1 MNEITIRQW
10 YDTFKSGEELVEVR
24 IVDNA
29 YKRTYS
35 GYFTDVNTLLNEIRK
50 YDNCNIYFTLNAINP
65 ACYDREQHDRIVTK
79 PKSTTSDN
87 DIVGRDWILIDIDT
101 KKPSDT
107 NSTDEEKEMA
117 KEVVNNVFKFLRD
130 EGFEKPVVCDSGN
143 GFHLLY
149 KIAMKNSNENT
160 TICKE
165 FLQVLDMLFSNPN
178 VEIDCT
184 THNASRVC
192 KLYGTFSRKGSNT
205 KKRPQ
210 RESKILR
217 IPDEIKITPNEYFAK
232 VAAMLPKPEQPS
244 KSNYYSNE
252 KFDLE
257 AFLNKHH
264 IAVRNIVRTSSFTK
278 YILDECPFN
287 SSHRAPDSAIFE
299 MSNGG
304 LGFKCLHS
312 SCSQYT
318 WKDFRLKFEPDAYD
332 HKEYQ
337 RHEHKMQYY
346 SSQKKEPFVPKKED
360 SAKGKKWLAMTDV
373 QYVDMSKL
381 VAIPTGYKELD
392 KKIIGLLMGD
402 VTVLSGLSGC
412 VDCDTEYFNG
422 TEWKKISDYSY
433 GDKVL
438 QYNKDGSAELV
449 YPTDYIKKQCDY
461 LSLIKSKYGVNQC
474 VSDEHRIV
482 YQTSK
487 KNLAIKTF
495 AELKEQHAGSKHGFI
510 GKFYTTFNYSG
521 KGIPLSEFEIRL
533 MCAIICDGHFCNL
546 YKDKSTCRINLKKE
560 RKKQRL
566 EWILGK
572 LNMPIDKHQWNPK
585 DLGYNSY
592 LVKAPRIEKEFSNFW
607 YDCNKEQMAIIC
619 DEILNWDGYITPK
632 RKNFSSISKKTIDF
646 IQFCFA
652 CCGYRSTI
660 SIDDRLGQKHYKN
673 ICYSLTIT
681 KRNMVS
687 IFASNNPKKEFPIY
701 KTKDGYKYCFSVP
714 SGMLVLRREGRI
726 NITGNSGKSSWIDC
740 VVLNAVQRGYKVGIW
755 SGELQDFRF
764 QSWIDQIAAGKNY
777 VCKKEGY
784 ENYYYA
790 PKNISNQINKWL
802 EGKLF
807 LYNNNYGSKWQQL
820 FADIKTLVENEG
832 TQLVVLDN
840 LMALQIDSYDGDKYT
855 QQTRFINDLKE
866 YAKAKNIHVILVC
879 HPRKEGGFL
888 RKESISGTA
897 DLTNL
902 ADSVIIIHRIGK
914 DFEQRAGEFFG
925 KDKVLPYLKYNSA
938 IEVCK
943 NRSMG
948 VIDLLVG
955 MYYEVESRRLKNEI
969 SENIVYGWQEQPA
982 QLTFE
987 PTPESDVSDL
997 QDIYD
1002 NMSNQLPFGSELQE
1016 LPF

>member
-65 ACYDREQHDRIVTK
+65 ACYDREQHDRIVTN

-346 SSQKKEPFVPKKED
+346 SQQKKEPFVPKKED
-360 SAKGKKWLAMTDV
+360 FAKGKKWLAMTDV
-373 QYVDMSKL
+373 QYVDMSKM
-381 VAIPTGYKELD
+381 ASIPTGYKELD
-392 KKIIGLLMGD
+392 KKIIGLLLGD
-402 VTVLSGLSGC
+402 VTVLSGGSG
-412 VDCDTEYFNG
+412 
-422 TEWKKISDYSY
+422 
-433 GDKVL
+433 
-438 QYNKDGSAELV
+438 A
-449 YPTDYIKKQCDY
+449 
-461 LSLIKSKYGVNQC
+461 
-474 VSDEHRIV
+474 
-482 YQTSK
+482 
-487 KNLAIKTF
+487 
-495 AELKEQHAGSKHGFI
+495 
-510 GKFYTTFNYSG
+510 
-521 KGIPLSEFEIRL
+521 
-533 MCAIICDGHFCNL
+533 
-546 YKDKSTCRINLKKE
+546 
-560 RKKQRL
+560 
-566 EWILGK
+566 
-572 LNMPIDKHQWNPK
+572 
-585 DLGYNSY
+585 
-592 LVKAPRIEKEFSNFW
+592 
-607 YDCNKEQMAIIC
+607 
-619 DEILNWDGYITPK
+619 
-632 RKNFSSISKKTIDF
+632 
-646 IQFCFA
+646 
-652 CCGYRSTI
+652 
-660 SIDDRLGQKHYKN
+660 
-673 ICYSLTIT
+673 
-681 KRNMVS
+681 
-687 IFASNNPKKEFPIY
+687 
-701 KTKDGYKYCFSVP
+701 
-714 SGMLVLRREGRI
+714 
-726 NITGNSGKSSWIDC
+726 GKSSWIDC
-740 VVLNAVQRGYKVGIW
+740 VALNAIQRGYKVGIW

-764 QSWIDQIAAGKNY
+764 QSWINQIAAGKNY
-777 VCKKEGY
+777 VCKREGF

-790 PKNISNQINKWL
+790 PKNISNQISNWL

-820 FADIKTLVENEG
+820 FADVKELVDKEG
-832 TQLVVLDN
+832 VQLIVLDN
-840 LMALQIDSYDGDKYT
+840 LMALQIDNYEGDKYT
-855 QQTRFINDLKE
+855 QQTKFINDLKE
-866 YAKAKNIHVILVC
+866 YAKAKNVHVLLVC
-879 HPRKEGGFL
+879 HPRKEGIFL

-902 ADSVIIIHRIGK
+902 ADSVFIIHRIGK

-925 KDKVLPYLKYNSA
+925 KDKVLPYLKYNSV

>member
-1 MNEITIRQW
+1 MTMNEITIRQW

-165 FLQVLDMLFSNPN
+165 FLQVLDMLFSNSN

-346 SSQKKEPFVPKKED
+346 SQQKKEPFVPKKED
-360 SAKGKKWLAMTDV
+360 STKGKKWLAMTDV

-402 VTVLSGLSGC
+402 VTVLSGLSG
-412 VDCDTEYFNG
+412 
-422 TEWKKISDYSY
+422 
-433 GDKVL
+433 
-438 QYNKDGSAELV
+438 
-449 YPTDYIKKQCDY
+449 
-461 LSLIKSKYGVNQC
+461 
-474 VSDEHRIV
+474 
-482 YQTSK
+482 
-487 KNLAIKTF
+487 
-495 AELKEQHAGSKHGFI
+495 
-510 GKFYTTFNYSG
+510 SG
-521 KGIPLSEFEIRL
+521 K
-533 MCAIICDGHFCNL
+533 
-546 YKDKSTCRINLKKE
+546 T
-560 RKKQRL
+560 
-566 EWILGK
+566 
-572 LNMPIDKHQWNPK
+572 
-585 DLGYNSY
+585 
-592 LVKAPRIEKEFSNFW
+592 
-607 YDCNKEQMAIIC
+607 
-619 DEILNWDGYITPK
+619 
-632 RKNFSSISKKTIDF
+632 
-646 IQFCFA
+646 
-652 CCGYRSTI
+652 
-660 SIDDRLGQKHYKN
+660 
-673 ICYSLTIT
+673 
-681 KRNMVS
+681 
-687 IFASNNPKKEFPIY
+687 
-701 KTKDGYKYCFSVP
+701 
-714 SGMLVLRREGRI
+714 
-726 NITGNSGKSSWIDC
+726 SWIDC

-764 QSWIDQIAAGKNY
+764 QSWIDQISAGKNY

-790 PKNISNQINKWL
+790 PKNIANQINKWL

-832 TQLVVLDN
+832 TQLIVLDN

-925 KDKVLPYLKYNSA
+925 KDKVLPYLKYNSV

-969 SENIVYGWQEQPA
+969 SENIVYGWQEQPS

-1002 NMSNQLPFGSELQE
+1002 NMSNQLPFGNELQE

>member
-35 GYFTDVNTLLNEIRK
+35 GYFTDVDTLLNEIRK

-217 IPDEIKITPNEYFAK
+217 IPDEVKITPNEYFAK

-346 SSQKKEPFVPKKED
+346 SQQKKEPFVPKKED

-373 QYVDMSKL
+373 QYVDMSKM
-381 VAIPTGYKELD
+381 ASIPTGYKELD
-392 KKIIGLLMGD
+392 KKIVGLLLGD
-402 VTVLSGLSGC
+402 VTVLSGGSG
-412 VDCDTEYFNG
+412 
-422 TEWKKISDYSY
+422 
-433 GDKVL
+433 
-438 QYNKDGSAELV
+438 A
-449 YPTDYIKKQCDY
+449 
-461 LSLIKSKYGVNQC
+461 
-474 VSDEHRIV
+474 
-482 YQTSK
+482 
-487 KNLAIKTF
+487 
-495 AELKEQHAGSKHGFI
+495 
-510 GKFYTTFNYSG
+510 
-521 KGIPLSEFEIRL
+521 
-533 MCAIICDGHFCNL
+533 
-546 YKDKSTCRINLKKE
+546 
-560 RKKQRL
+560 
-566 EWILGK
+566 
-572 LNMPIDKHQWNPK
+572 
-585 DLGYNSY
+585 
-592 LVKAPRIEKEFSNFW
+592 
-607 YDCNKEQMAIIC
+607 
-619 DEILNWDGYITPK
+619 
-632 RKNFSSISKKTIDF
+632 
-646 IQFCFA
+646 
-652 CCGYRSTI
+652 
-660 SIDDRLGQKHYKN
+660 
-673 ICYSLTIT
+673 
-681 KRNMVS
+681 
-687 IFASNNPKKEFPIY
+687 
-701 KTKDGYKYCFSVP
+701 
-714 SGMLVLRREGRI
+714 
-726 NITGNSGKSSWIDC
+726 GKSSWIDC
-740 VVLNAVQRGYKVGIW
+740 VALNAIQRGYKVGIW

-764 QSWIDQIAAGKNY
+764 QSWINQIAAGKNY
-777 VCKKEGY
+777 VCKREGF

-790 PKNISNQINKWL
+790 PKNISNQISNWL

-820 FADIKTLVENEG
+820 FADVKELVDKEG
-832 TQLVVLDN
+832 VQLIVLDN
-840 LMALQIDSYDGDKYT
+840 LMALQIDNYEGDKYT
-855 QQTRFINDLKE
+855 QQTKFINDLKE
-866 YAKAKNIHVILVC
+866 YAKAKNVHVLLVC
-879 HPRKEGGFL
+879 HPRKEGIFL

-902 ADSVIIIHRIGK
+902 ADSVFIIHRIGK

-925 KDKVLPYLKYNSA
+925 KDKVIPYLKYNSV

-955 MYYEVESRRLKNEI
+955 MYFEVESRRLKNEI

-1002 NMSNQLPFGSELQE
+1002 NMSNQLPFGNELQE

>member
-35 GYFTDVNTLLNEIRK
+35 GYFTDINTLLNEIRK

-149 KIAMKNSNENT
+149 KIAMKNNNENT

-165 FLQVLDMLFSNPN
+165 FLQVLDMLFSNTN
-178 VEIDCT
+178 VEIDCST
-184 THNASRVC
+184 FNSSRIC

-217 IPDEIKITPNEYFAK
+217 IPDEVKITPNEYFAK

-402 VTVLSGLSGC
+402 VTVLSGLSG
-412 VDCDTEYFNG
+412 
-422 TEWKKISDYSY
+422 
-433 GDKVL
+433 
-438 QYNKDGSAELV
+438 
-449 YPTDYIKKQCDY
+449 
-461 LSLIKSKYGVNQC
+461 
-474 VSDEHRIV
+474 
-482 YQTSK
+482 
-487 KNLAIKTF
+487 
-495 AELKEQHAGSKHGFI
+495 
-510 GKFYTTFNYSG
+510 SG
-521 KGIPLSEFEIRL
+521 K
-533 MCAIICDGHFCNL
+533 
-546 YKDKSTCRINLKKE
+546 T
-560 RKKQRL
+560 
-566 EWILGK
+566 
-572 LNMPIDKHQWNPK
+572 
-585 DLGYNSY
+585 
-592 LVKAPRIEKEFSNFW
+592 
-607 YDCNKEQMAIIC
+607 
-619 DEILNWDGYITPK
+619 
-632 RKNFSSISKKTIDF
+632 
-646 IQFCFA
+646 
-652 CCGYRSTI
+652 
-660 SIDDRLGQKHYKN
+660 
-673 ICYSLTIT
+673 
-681 KRNMVS
+681 
-687 IFASNNPKKEFPIY
+687 
-701 KTKDGYKYCFSVP
+701 
-714 SGMLVLRREGRI
+714 
-726 NITGNSGKSSWIDC
+726 SWIDC

-764 QSWIDQIAAGKNY
+764 QSWIDQISAGKNY

-790 PKNISNQINKWL
+790 PKNIANQINKWL

-832 TQLVVLDN
+832 TQLIVLDN

-925 KDKVLPYLKYNSA
+925 KDKVIPYLKYNSV

-955 MYYEVESRRLKNEI
+955 MYFEVESRRLKNEI

-1002 NMSNQLPFGSELQE
+1002 NMSNQLPFGNELQE

>member
-35 GYFTDVNTLLNEIRK
+35 GYFTDVDTLLNEIRK

-149 KIAMKNSNENT
+149 KIAMKNSNENA

-318 WKDFRLKFEPDAYD
+318 WKDFRLKFEPDAYG

-402 VTVLSGLSGC
+402 VTVLSGLSG
-412 VDCDTEYFNG
+412 
-422 TEWKKISDYSY
+422 
-433 GDKVL
+433 
-438 QYNKDGSAELV
+438 
-449 YPTDYIKKQCDY
+449 
-461 LSLIKSKYGVNQC
+461 
-474 VSDEHRIV
+474 
-482 YQTSK
+482 
-487 KNLAIKTF
+487 
-495 AELKEQHAGSKHGFI
+495 
-510 GKFYTTFNYSG
+510 SG
-521 KGIPLSEFEIRL
+521 K
-533 MCAIICDGHFCNL
+533 
-546 YKDKSTCRINLKKE
+546 T
-560 RKKQRL
+560 
-566 EWILGK
+566 
-572 LNMPIDKHQWNPK
+572 
-585 DLGYNSY
+585 
-592 LVKAPRIEKEFSNFW
+592 
-607 YDCNKEQMAIIC
+607 
-619 DEILNWDGYITPK
+619 
-632 RKNFSSISKKTIDF
+632 
-646 IQFCFA
+646 
-652 CCGYRSTI
+652 
-660 SIDDRLGQKHYKN
+660 
-673 ICYSLTIT
+673 
-681 KRNMVS
+681 
-687 IFASNNPKKEFPIY
+687 
-701 KTKDGYKYCFSVP
+701 
-714 SGMLVLRREGRI
+714 
-726 NITGNSGKSSWIDC
+726 SWIDC

-764 QSWIDQIAAGKNY
+764 QSWIDQISAGKNY

-784 ENYYYA
+784 ENYYYV
-790 PKNISNQINKWL
+790 PKNIANQINKWL

-807 LYNNNYGSKWQQL
+807 LYNNNYGSEWQQL

-925 KDKVLPYLKYNSA
+925 KDKVIPYLKYNSV

-969 SENIVYGWQEQPA
+969 SENIVYGWQEQPS

-987 PTPESDVSDL
+987 TIPTADVTDL

-1002 NMSNQLPFGSELQE
+1002 NMNNQLPFGSELQE

>member
-65 ACYDREQHDRIVTK
+65 ACYDREQHDRIVTR

-346 SSQKKEPFVPKKED
+346 SQQKKEPFVPKKED

-373 QYVDMSKL
+373 QYVDMSKM
-381 VAIPTGYKELD
+381 ASIPTGYKELD
-392 KKIIGLLMGD
+392 KKIIGLLLGD
-402 VTVLSGLSGC
+402 VTVLSGGSG
-412 VDCDTEYFNG
+412 
-422 TEWKKISDYSY
+422 
-433 GDKVL
+433 
-438 QYNKDGSAELV
+438 A
-449 YPTDYIKKQCDY
+449 
-461 LSLIKSKYGVNQC
+461 
-474 VSDEHRIV
+474 
-482 YQTSK
+482 
-487 KNLAIKTF
+487 
-495 AELKEQHAGSKHGFI
+495 
-510 GKFYTTFNYSG
+510 
-521 KGIPLSEFEIRL
+521 
-533 MCAIICDGHFCNL
+533 
-546 YKDKSTCRINLKKE
+546 
-560 RKKQRL
+560 
-566 EWILGK
+566 
-572 LNMPIDKHQWNPK
+572 
-585 DLGYNSY
+585 
-592 LVKAPRIEKEFSNFW
+592 
-607 YDCNKEQMAIIC
+607 
-619 DEILNWDGYITPK
+619 
-632 RKNFSSISKKTIDF
+632 
-646 IQFCFA
+646 
-652 CCGYRSTI
+652 
-660 SIDDRLGQKHYKN
+660 
-673 ICYSLTIT
+673 
-681 KRNMVS
+681 
-687 IFASNNPKKEFPIY
+687 
-701 KTKDGYKYCFSVP
+701 
-714 SGMLVLRREGRI
+714 
-726 NITGNSGKSSWIDC
+726 GKSSWIDC
-740 VVLNAVQRGYKVGIW
+740 VALNAIQRGYKVGIW

-764 QSWIDQIAAGKNY
+764 QSWINQIAAGKNY
-777 VCKKEGY
+777 VCKREGF

-790 PKNISNQINKWL
+790 PKNISNQISNWL

-820 FADIKTLVENEG
+820 FADVKELVDKEG
-832 TQLVVLDN
+832 VQLIVLDN
-840 LMALQIDSYDGDKYT
+840 LMALQIDNYEGDKYT
-855 QQTRFINDLKE
+855 QQTKFINDLKE
-866 YAKAKNIHVILVC
+866 YAKAKNVHVLLVC
-879 HPRKEGGFL
+879 HPRKEGIFL

-902 ADSVIIIHRIGK
+902 ADSVFIIHRIGK

-925 KDKVLPYLKYNSA
+925 KDKVLPYLKYNSV

-987 PTPESDVSDL
+987 PTPASDVSDL

-1002 NMSNQLPFGSELQE
+1002 NMSNQLPFGSELPE

>member
-178 VEIDCT
+178 VEIDCST
-184 THNASRVC
+184 FNSSRIC

-217 IPDEIKITPNEYFAK
+217 IPDEVKITPNEYFAK

-278 YILDECPFN
+278 YILEECPFN

-346 SSQKKEPFVPKKED
+346 SQQKKEPFVPKKED

-373 QYVDMSKL
+373 QYVDMSKM
-381 VAIPTGYKELD
+381 ASIPTGYKELD
-392 KKIIGLLMGD
+392 KKIIGLLLGD
-402 VTVLSGLSGC
+402 VTVLSGGSG
-412 VDCDTEYFNG
+412 
-422 TEWKKISDYSY
+422 
-433 GDKVL
+433 
-438 QYNKDGSAELV
+438 A
-449 YPTDYIKKQCDY
+449 
-461 LSLIKSKYGVNQC
+461 
-474 VSDEHRIV
+474 
-482 YQTSK
+482 
-487 KNLAIKTF
+487 
-495 AELKEQHAGSKHGFI
+495 
-510 GKFYTTFNYSG
+510 
-521 KGIPLSEFEIRL
+521 
-533 MCAIICDGHFCNL
+533 
-546 YKDKSTCRINLKKE
+546 
-560 RKKQRL
+560 
-566 EWILGK
+566 
-572 LNMPIDKHQWNPK
+572 
-585 DLGYNSY
+585 
-592 LVKAPRIEKEFSNFW
+592 
-607 YDCNKEQMAIIC
+607 
-619 DEILNWDGYITPK
+619 
-632 RKNFSSISKKTIDF
+632 
-646 IQFCFA
+646 
-652 CCGYRSTI
+652 
-660 SIDDRLGQKHYKN
+660 
-673 ICYSLTIT
+673 
-681 KRNMVS
+681 
-687 IFASNNPKKEFPIY
+687 
-701 KTKDGYKYCFSVP
+701 
-714 SGMLVLRREGRI
+714 
-726 NITGNSGKSSWIDC
+726 GKSSWIDC
-740 VVLNAVQRGYKVGIW
+740 VALNAIQRGYKVGIW

-764 QSWIDQIAAGKNY
+764 QSWINQIAAGKNY
-777 VCKKEGY
+777 VCKREGF

-790 PKNISNQINKWL
+790 PKNISNQISNWL

-820 FADIKTLVENEG
+820 FADVKELVDKEG
-832 TQLVVLDN
+832 VQLIVLDN
-840 LMALQIDSYDGDKYT
+840 LMALQIDNYEGDKYT
-855 QQTRFINDLKE
+855 QQTKFINDLKE
-866 YAKAKNIHVILVC
+866 YAKAKNVHVLLVC
-879 HPRKEGGFL
+879 HPRKEGIFL

-902 ADSVIIIHRIGK
+902 ADSVFIIHRIGK

-925 KDKVLPYLKYNSA
+925 KDKVLPYLKYNSV

-987 PTPESDVSDL
+987 TTPESDVSDL

>member
-346 SSQKKEPFVPKKED
+346 SQQKKEPFVPKKED
-360 SAKGKKWLAMTDV
+360 STKGKKWLAMTDV

-402 VTVLSGLSGC
+402 VTVLSGLSG
-412 VDCDTEYFNG
+412 
-422 TEWKKISDYSY
+422 
-433 GDKVL
+433 
-438 QYNKDGSAELV
+438 
-449 YPTDYIKKQCDY
+449 
-461 LSLIKSKYGVNQC
+461 
-474 VSDEHRIV
+474 
-482 YQTSK
+482 
-487 KNLAIKTF
+487 
-495 AELKEQHAGSKHGFI
+495 
-510 GKFYTTFNYSG
+510 SG
-521 KGIPLSEFEIRL
+521 K
-533 MCAIICDGHFCNL
+533 
-546 YKDKSTCRINLKKE
+546 T
-560 RKKQRL
+560 
-566 EWILGK
+566 
-572 LNMPIDKHQWNPK
+572 
-585 DLGYNSY
+585 
-592 LVKAPRIEKEFSNFW
+592 
-607 YDCNKEQMAIIC
+607 
-619 DEILNWDGYITPK
+619 
-632 RKNFSSISKKTIDF
+632 
-646 IQFCFA
+646 
-652 CCGYRSTI
+652 
-660 SIDDRLGQKHYKN
+660 
-673 ICYSLTIT
+673 
-681 KRNMVS
+681 
-687 IFASNNPKKEFPIY
+687 
-701 KTKDGYKYCFSVP
+701 
-714 SGMLVLRREGRI
+714 
-726 NITGNSGKSSWIDC
+726 SWIDC

-764 QSWIDQIAAGKNY
+764 QSWIDQISAGKNY

-790 PKNISNQINKWL
+790 PKNIANQINKWL
-802 EGKLF
+802 EDKLF

-832 TQLVVLDN
+832 TQLIVLDN

-925 KDKVLPYLKYNSA
+925 KDKVLPYLKYNSV

-987 PTPESDVSDL
+987 PTPESDVSGL

-1002 NMSNQLPFGSELQE
+1002 NMSNQLPFGSELPE

>member
-1 MNEITIRQW
+1 MTMNEITIRQW

-35 GYFTDVNTLLNEIRK
+35 GYFTDVDTLLNEIRK

-217 IPDEIKITPNEYFAK
+217 IPDEVKITPNEYFAK

-346 SSQKKEPFVPKKED
+346 SQQKKEPFVPKKED

-373 QYVDMSKL
+373 QYVDMSKM
-381 VAIPTGYKELD
+381 ASIPTGYKELD
-392 KKIIGLLMGD
+392 KKIIGLLLGD
-402 VTVLSGLSGC
+402 VTVLSGGSG
-412 VDCDTEYFNG
+412 
-422 TEWKKISDYSY
+422 
-433 GDKVL
+433 
-438 QYNKDGSAELV
+438 A
-449 YPTDYIKKQCDY
+449 
-461 LSLIKSKYGVNQC
+461 
-474 VSDEHRIV
+474 
-482 YQTSK
+482 
-487 KNLAIKTF
+487 
-495 AELKEQHAGSKHGFI
+495 
-510 GKFYTTFNYSG
+510 
-521 KGIPLSEFEIRL
+521 
-533 MCAIICDGHFCNL
+533 
-546 YKDKSTCRINLKKE
+546 
-560 RKKQRL
+560 
-566 EWILGK
+566 
-572 LNMPIDKHQWNPK
+572 
-585 DLGYNSY
+585 
-592 LVKAPRIEKEFSNFW
+592 
-607 YDCNKEQMAIIC
+607 
-619 DEILNWDGYITPK
+619 
-632 RKNFSSISKKTIDF
+632 
-646 IQFCFA
+646 
-652 CCGYRSTI
+652 
-660 SIDDRLGQKHYKN
+660 
-673 ICYSLTIT
+673 
-681 KRNMVS
+681 
-687 IFASNNPKKEFPIY
+687 
-701 KTKDGYKYCFSVP
+701 
-714 SGMLVLRREGRI
+714 
-726 NITGNSGKSSWIDC
+726 GKSSWIDC
-740 VVLNAVQRGYKVGIW
+740 VALNAIQRGYKVGIW

-764 QSWIDQIAAGKNY
+764 QSWINQIAAGKNY
-777 VCKKEGY
+777 VCKREGF

-790 PKNISNQINKWL
+790 PKKISNQISNWL

-820 FADIKTLVENEG
+820 FADVKELVDKEG
-832 TQLVVLDN
+832 VQLIVLDN
-840 LMALQIDSYDGDKYT
+840 LMALQIDNYEGDKYT
-855 QQTRFINDLKE
+855 QQTKFINDLKE
-866 YAKAKNIHVILVC
+866 YAKAKNVHVLLVC
-879 HPRKEGGFL
+879 HPRKEGIFL

-902 ADSVIIIHRIGK
+902 ADSVFIIHRIGK

-925 KDKVLPYLKYNSA
+925 KDKVIPYLKYNSV

-955 MYYEVESRRLKNEI
+955 MYFEVESRRLKNEI

-1002 NMSNQLPFGSELQE
+1002 NMSNQLPFGNELQE

>member
-35 GYFTDVNTLLNEIRK
+35 GYFTDVDTLLNEIRK

-87 DIVGRDWILIDIDT
+87 DIVGRDWILVDIDT

-149 KIAMKNSNENT
+149 KIAMKNNNENT

-165 FLQVLDMLFSNPN
+165 FLQVLDMLFSNTN
-178 VEIDCT
+178 VEIDCST
-184 THNASRVC
+184 FNSSRIC

-217 IPDEIKITPNEYFAK
+217 IPDDVKITPNEYFAK

-346 SSQKKEPFVPKKED
+346 SQQKKEPFVPKKED

-373 QYVDMSKL
+373 QYVDMSKM
-381 VAIPTGYKELD
+381 ASIPTGYKELD
-392 KKIIGLLMGD
+392 KKIIGLLLGD
-402 VTVLSGLSGC
+402 VTVLSGGSG
-412 VDCDTEYFNG
+412 
-422 TEWKKISDYSY
+422 
-433 GDKVL
+433 
-438 QYNKDGSAELV
+438 A
-449 YPTDYIKKQCDY
+449 
-461 LSLIKSKYGVNQC
+461 
-474 VSDEHRIV
+474 
-482 YQTSK
+482 
-487 KNLAIKTF
+487 
-495 AELKEQHAGSKHGFI
+495 
-510 GKFYTTFNYSG
+510 
-521 KGIPLSEFEIRL
+521 
-533 MCAIICDGHFCNL
+533 
-546 YKDKSTCRINLKKE
+546 
-560 RKKQRL
+560 
-566 EWILGK
+566 
-572 LNMPIDKHQWNPK
+572 
-585 DLGYNSY
+585 
-592 LVKAPRIEKEFSNFW
+592 
-607 YDCNKEQMAIIC
+607 
-619 DEILNWDGYITPK
+619 
-632 RKNFSSISKKTIDF
+632 
-646 IQFCFA
+646 
-652 CCGYRSTI
+652 
-660 SIDDRLGQKHYKN
+660 
-673 ICYSLTIT
+673 
-681 KRNMVS
+681 
-687 IFASNNPKKEFPIY
+687 
-701 KTKDGYKYCFSVP
+701 
-714 SGMLVLRREGRI
+714 
-726 NITGNSGKSSWIDC
+726 GKSSWIDC
-740 VVLNAVQRGYKVGIW
+740 VALNAIQRGYKVGIW

-764 QSWIDQIAAGKNY
+764 QSWINQIAAGKNY
-777 VCKKEGY
+777 VCKREGF

-790 PKNISNQINKWL
+790 PKNISNQISNWL

-820 FADIKTLVENEG
+820 FADVKELVDKEG
-832 TQLVVLDN
+832 VQLIVLDN
-840 LMALQIDSYDGDKYT
+840 LMALQIDNYEGDKYT
-855 QQTRFINDLKE
+855 QQTKFINDLKE
-866 YAKAKNIHVILVC
+866 YAKAKNVHVLLVC
-879 HPRKEGGFL
+879 HPRKEGIFL

-902 ADSVIIIHRIGK
+902 ADSVFIIHRIGK

-925 KDKVLPYLKYNSA
+925 KDKVIPYLKYNSV

-955 MYYEVESRRLKNEI
+955 MYFEVESRRLKNEI

-1002 NMSNQLPFGSELQE
+1002 NMSNQLPFGNELQE

>member
-244 KSNYYSNE
+244 KGNYYSNE

-402 VTVLSGLSGC
+402 VTVLSGLSG
-412 VDCDTEYFNG
+412 
-422 TEWKKISDYSY
+422 
-433 GDKVL
+433 
-438 QYNKDGSAELV
+438 
-449 YPTDYIKKQCDY
+449 
-461 LSLIKSKYGVNQC
+461 
-474 VSDEHRIV
+474 
-482 YQTSK
+482 
-487 KNLAIKTF
+487 
-495 AELKEQHAGSKHGFI
+495 
-510 GKFYTTFNYSG
+510 SG
-521 KGIPLSEFEIRL
+521 K
-533 MCAIICDGHFCNL
+533 
-546 YKDKSTCRINLKKE
+546 T
-560 RKKQRL
+560 
-566 EWILGK
+566 
-572 LNMPIDKHQWNPK
+572 
-585 DLGYNSY
+585 
-592 LVKAPRIEKEFSNFW
+592 
-607 YDCNKEQMAIIC
+607 
-619 DEILNWDGYITPK
+619 
-632 RKNFSSISKKTIDF
+632 
-646 IQFCFA
+646 
-652 CCGYRSTI
+652 
-660 SIDDRLGQKHYKN
+660 
-673 ICYSLTIT
+673 
-681 KRNMVS
+681 
-687 IFASNNPKKEFPIY
+687 
-701 KTKDGYKYCFSVP
+701 
-714 SGMLVLRREGRI
+714 
-726 NITGNSGKSSWIDC
+726 SWIDC

-764 QSWIDQIAAGKNY
+764 QSWIDQISAGKNY

-790 PKNISNQINKWL
+790 PKNIANQINKWL

-925 KDKVLPYLKYNSA
+925 KDKVLPYLKYNSV

-1002 NMSNQLPFGSELQE
+1002 NMSNQLPFGNELQE

>member
-65 ACYDREQHDRIVTK
+65 ACYDREQHDSIVTK

-252 KFDLE
+252 KFGLE

-346 SSQKKEPFVPKKED
+346 SQQKKEPFVPKKED

-373 QYVDMSKL
+373 QYVDMSKM
-381 VAIPTGYKELD
+381 ASIPTGYKELD
-392 KKIIGLLMGD
+392 KKIIGLLLGD
-402 VTVLSGLSGC
+402 VTVLSGGSG
-412 VDCDTEYFNG
+412 
-422 TEWKKISDYSY
+422 
-433 GDKVL
+433 
-438 QYNKDGSAELV
+438 A
-449 YPTDYIKKQCDY
+449 
-461 LSLIKSKYGVNQC
+461 
-474 VSDEHRIV
+474 
-482 YQTSK
+482 
-487 KNLAIKTF
+487 
-495 AELKEQHAGSKHGFI
+495 
-510 GKFYTTFNYSG
+510 
-521 KGIPLSEFEIRL
+521 
-533 MCAIICDGHFCNL
+533 
-546 YKDKSTCRINLKKE
+546 
-560 RKKQRL
+560 
-566 EWILGK
+566 
-572 LNMPIDKHQWNPK
+572 
-585 DLGYNSY
+585 
-592 LVKAPRIEKEFSNFW
+592 
-607 YDCNKEQMAIIC
+607 
-619 DEILNWDGYITPK
+619 
-632 RKNFSSISKKTIDF
+632 
-646 IQFCFA
+646 
-652 CCGYRSTI
+652 
-660 SIDDRLGQKHYKN
+660 
-673 ICYSLTIT
+673 
-681 KRNMVS
+681 
-687 IFASNNPKKEFPIY
+687 
-701 KTKDGYKYCFSVP
+701 
-714 SGMLVLRREGRI
+714 
-726 NITGNSGKSSWIDC
+726 GKSSWIDC
-740 VVLNAVQRGYKVGIW
+740 VALNAIQRGYKVGIW

-764 QSWIDQIAAGKNY
+764 QSWINQIAAGKNY
-777 VCKKEGY
+777 VCKREGF

-790 PKNISNQINKWL
+790 PKNISNQISNWL

-820 FADIKTLVENEG
+820 FADVKELVDKEG
-832 TQLVVLDN
+832 VQLIVLDN
-840 LMALQIDSYDGDKYT
+840 LMALQIDNYEGDKYT
-855 QQTRFINDLKE
+855 QQTKFINDLKE
-866 YAKAKNIHVILVC
+866 YAKAKNVHVLLVC
-879 HPRKEGGFL
+879 HPRKEGIFL

-902 ADSVIIIHRIGK
+902 ADSVFIIHRIGK

-925 KDKVLPYLKYNSA
+925 KDKVLPYLKYNSV

>member
-35 GYFTDVNTLLNEIRK
+35 GYFTDVDTLLNEIRK

-165 FLQVLDMLFSNPN
+165 FLQVLDMLFSNSN

-346 SSQKKEPFVPKKED
+346 SQQKKEPFVPKKED
-360 SAKGKKWLAMTDV
+360 STKGKKWLAMTDV

-402 VTVLSGLSGC
+402 VTVLSGLSG
-412 VDCDTEYFNG
+412 
-422 TEWKKISDYSY
+422 
-433 GDKVL
+433 
-438 QYNKDGSAELV
+438 
-449 YPTDYIKKQCDY
+449 
-461 LSLIKSKYGVNQC
+461 
-474 VSDEHRIV
+474 
-482 YQTSK
+482 
-487 KNLAIKTF
+487 
-495 AELKEQHAGSKHGFI
+495 
-510 GKFYTTFNYSG
+510 SG
-521 KGIPLSEFEIRL
+521 K
-533 MCAIICDGHFCNL
+533 
-546 YKDKSTCRINLKKE
+546 T
-560 RKKQRL
+560 
-566 EWILGK
+566 
-572 LNMPIDKHQWNPK
+572 
-585 DLGYNSY
+585 
-592 LVKAPRIEKEFSNFW
+592 
-607 YDCNKEQMAIIC
+607 
-619 DEILNWDGYITPK
+619 
-632 RKNFSSISKKTIDF
+632 
-646 IQFCFA
+646 
-652 CCGYRSTI
+652 
-660 SIDDRLGQKHYKN
+660 
-673 ICYSLTIT
+673 
-681 KRNMVS
+681 
-687 IFASNNPKKEFPIY
+687 
-701 KTKDGYKYCFSVP
+701 
-714 SGMLVLRREGRI
+714 
-726 NITGNSGKSSWIDC
+726 SWIDC

-764 QSWIDQIAAGKNY
+764 QSWIDQISAGKNY

-790 PKNISNQINKWL
+790 PKNIANQINKWL

-832 TQLVVLDN
+832 TQLIVLDN

-925 KDKVLPYLKYNSA
+925 KDKVLPYLKYNSV

-1002 NMSNQLPFGSELQE
+1002 NMSNQLPFGSELPE

>member
-35 GYFTDVNTLLNEIRK
+35 GYFTDINTLLNEIRK

-184 THNASRVC
+184 THNASRIC

-346 SSQKKEPFVPKKED
+346 SQQKKEPFVPKKED
-360 SAKGKKWLAMTDV
+360 STKGKKWLAMTDV
-373 QYVDMSKL
+373 QYVDMSKM
-381 VAIPTGYKELD
+381 ASIPTGYKELD
-392 KKIIGLLMGD
+392 KKIIGLLLGD
-402 VTVLSGLSGC
+402 VTVLSGGSG
-412 VDCDTEYFNG
+412 
-422 TEWKKISDYSY
+422 
-433 GDKVL
+433 
-438 QYNKDGSAELV
+438 A
-449 YPTDYIKKQCDY
+449 
-461 LSLIKSKYGVNQC
+461 
-474 VSDEHRIV
+474 
-482 YQTSK
+482 
-487 KNLAIKTF
+487 
-495 AELKEQHAGSKHGFI
+495 
-510 GKFYTTFNYSG
+510 
-521 KGIPLSEFEIRL
+521 
-533 MCAIICDGHFCNL
+533 
-546 YKDKSTCRINLKKE
+546 
-560 RKKQRL
+560 
-566 EWILGK
+566 
-572 LNMPIDKHQWNPK
+572 
-585 DLGYNSY
+585 
-592 LVKAPRIEKEFSNFW
+592 
-607 YDCNKEQMAIIC
+607 
-619 DEILNWDGYITPK
+619 
-632 RKNFSSISKKTIDF
+632 
-646 IQFCFA
+646 
-652 CCGYRSTI
+652 
-660 SIDDRLGQKHYKN
+660 
-673 ICYSLTIT
+673 
-681 KRNMVS
+681 
-687 IFASNNPKKEFPIY
+687 
-701 KTKDGYKYCFSVP
+701 
-714 SGMLVLRREGRI
+714 
-726 NITGNSGKSSWIDC
+726 GKSSWIDC
-740 VVLNAVQRGYKVGIW
+740 VALNAIQRGYKVGIW

-764 QSWIDQIAAGKNY
+764 QSWINQIAAGKNY
-777 VCKKEGY
+777 VCKREGF

-790 PKNISNQINKWL
+790 PKNISNQISNWL

-820 FADIKTLVENEG
+820 FADVKELVDKEG
-832 TQLVVLDN
+832 VQLIVLDN
-840 LMALQIDSYDGDKYT
+840 LMALQIDNYEGDKYT
-855 QQTRFINDLKE
+855 QQTKFINDLKE
-866 YAKAKNIHVILVC
+866 YAKAKNVHVLLVC
-879 HPRKEGGFL
+879 HPRKEGIFL

-902 ADSVIIIHRIGK
+902 ADSVFIIHRIGK

-925 KDKVLPYLKYNSA
+925 KDKVTPYLKYNSV

-955 MYYEVESRRLKNEI
+955 MYFEVESRRLKNEI

>member
-278 YILDECPFN
+278 YILEECPFN

-346 SSQKKEPFVPKKED
+346 SSQKKEPFLPKKED
-360 SAKGKKWLAMTDV
+360 STKGKKWLAMTDV

-402 VTVLSGLSGC
+402 VTVLSGLSG
-412 VDCDTEYFNG
+412 
-422 TEWKKISDYSY
+422 
-433 GDKVL
+433 
-438 QYNKDGSAELV
+438 
-449 YPTDYIKKQCDY
+449 
-461 LSLIKSKYGVNQC
+461 
-474 VSDEHRIV
+474 
-482 YQTSK
+482 
-487 KNLAIKTF
+487 
-495 AELKEQHAGSKHGFI
+495 
-510 GKFYTTFNYSG
+510 SG
-521 KGIPLSEFEIRL
+521 K
-533 MCAIICDGHFCNL
+533 
-546 YKDKSTCRINLKKE
+546 T
-560 RKKQRL
+560 
-566 EWILGK
+566 
-572 LNMPIDKHQWNPK
+572 
-585 DLGYNSY
+585 
-592 LVKAPRIEKEFSNFW
+592 
-607 YDCNKEQMAIIC
+607 
-619 DEILNWDGYITPK
+619 
-632 RKNFSSISKKTIDF
+632 
-646 IQFCFA
+646 
-652 CCGYRSTI
+652 
-660 SIDDRLGQKHYKN
+660 
-673 ICYSLTIT
+673 
-681 KRNMVS
+681 
-687 IFASNNPKKEFPIY
+687 
-701 KTKDGYKYCFSVP
+701 
-714 SGMLVLRREGRI
+714 
-726 NITGNSGKSSWIDC
+726 SWIDC

-764 QSWIDQIAAGKNY
+764 QSWIDQISAGKNY

-784 ENYYYA
+784 ENYYYT
-790 PKNISNQINKWL
+790 PKNIANQINKWL

-925 KDKVLPYLKYNSA
+925 KDKVLPYLKYNSV

-1002 NMSNQLPFGSELQE
+1002 NMSNQLPFGNELQE

>member
-318 WKDFRLKFEPDAYD
+318 WKDFRLKFEPDAYG

-346 SSQKKEPFVPKKED
+346 SQQKKEPFVPKKED

-373 QYVDMSKL
+373 QYVDMSKM
-381 VAIPTGYKELD
+381 ASIPTGYKELD
-392 KKIIGLLMGD
+392 KKIIGLLLGD
-402 VTVLSGLSGC
+402 VTVLSGGSG
-412 VDCDTEYFNG
+412 
-422 TEWKKISDYSY
+422 
-433 GDKVL
+433 
-438 QYNKDGSAELV
+438 A
-449 YPTDYIKKQCDY
+449 
-461 LSLIKSKYGVNQC
+461 
-474 VSDEHRIV
+474 
-482 YQTSK
+482 
-487 KNLAIKTF
+487 
-495 AELKEQHAGSKHGFI
+495 
-510 GKFYTTFNYSG
+510 
-521 KGIPLSEFEIRL
+521 
-533 MCAIICDGHFCNL
+533 
-546 YKDKSTCRINLKKE
+546 
-560 RKKQRL
+560 
-566 EWILGK
+566 
-572 LNMPIDKHQWNPK
+572 
-585 DLGYNSY
+585 
-592 LVKAPRIEKEFSNFW
+592 
-607 YDCNKEQMAIIC
+607 
-619 DEILNWDGYITPK
+619 
-632 RKNFSSISKKTIDF
+632 
-646 IQFCFA
+646 
-652 CCGYRSTI
+652 
-660 SIDDRLGQKHYKN
+660 
-673 ICYSLTIT
+673 
-681 KRNMVS
+681 
-687 IFASNNPKKEFPIY
+687 
-701 KTKDGYKYCFSVP
+701 
-714 SGMLVLRREGRI
+714 
-726 NITGNSGKSSWIDC
+726 GKSSWIDC
-740 VVLNAVQRGYKVGIW
+740 VALNAIQRGYKVGIW

-764 QSWIDQIAAGKNY
+764 QSWINQIAAGKNY
-777 VCKKEGY
+777 VCKREGF

-790 PKNISNQINKWL
+790 PKNISNQISNWL

-820 FADIKTLVENEG
+820 FADVKELVDKEG
-832 TQLVVLDN
+832 VQLIVLDN
-840 LMALQIDSYDGDKYT
+840 LMALQIDNYEGDKYT
-855 QQTRFINDLKE
+855 QQTKFINDLKE
-866 YAKAKNIHVILVC
+866 YAKAKNVHVLLVC
-879 HPRKEGGFL
+879 HPRKEGIFL

-902 ADSVIIIHRIGK
+902 ADSVFIIHRIGK

-925 KDKVLPYLKYNSA
+925 KDKVLPYLKYNSV

>member
-346 SSQKKEPFVPKKED
+346 SQQKKEPFVPKKED
-360 SAKGKKWLAMTDV
+360 STKGKKWLAMTDV

-402 VTVLSGLSGC
+402 VTVLSGLSG
-412 VDCDTEYFNG
+412 
-422 TEWKKISDYSY
+422 
-433 GDKVL
+433 
-438 QYNKDGSAELV
+438 
-449 YPTDYIKKQCDY
+449 
-461 LSLIKSKYGVNQC
+461 
-474 VSDEHRIV
+474 
-482 YQTSK
+482 
-487 KNLAIKTF
+487 
-495 AELKEQHAGSKHGFI
+495 
-510 GKFYTTFNYSG
+510 SG
-521 KGIPLSEFEIRL
+521 K
-533 MCAIICDGHFCNL
+533 
-546 YKDKSTCRINLKKE
+546 T
-560 RKKQRL
+560 
-566 EWILGK
+566 
-572 LNMPIDKHQWNPK
+572 
-585 DLGYNSY
+585 
-592 LVKAPRIEKEFSNFW
+592 
-607 YDCNKEQMAIIC
+607 
-619 DEILNWDGYITPK
+619 
-632 RKNFSSISKKTIDF
+632 
-646 IQFCFA
+646 
-652 CCGYRSTI
+652 
-660 SIDDRLGQKHYKN
+660 
-673 ICYSLTIT
+673 
-681 KRNMVS
+681 
-687 IFASNNPKKEFPIY
+687 
-701 KTKDGYKYCFSVP
+701 
-714 SGMLVLRREGRI
+714 
-726 NITGNSGKSSWIDC
+726 SWIDC

-764 QSWIDQIAAGKNY
+764 QSWIDQISAGKNY

-790 PKNISNQINKWL
+790 PKNIANQINKWL

-832 TQLVVLDN
+832 TQLIVLDN

-914 DFEQRAGEFFG
+914 DFEQRAGSS
-925 KDKVLPYLKYNSA
+925 SA
-938 IEVCK
+938 RTKFCHI
-943 NRSMG
+943 
-948 VIDLLVG
+948 
-955 MYYEVESRRLKNEI
+955 
-969 SENIVYGWQEQPA
+969 
-982 QLTFE
+982 
-987 PTPESDVSDL
+987 
-997 QDIYD
+997 
-1002 NMSNQLPFGSELQE
+1002 
-1016 LPF
+1016 

>member
-35 GYFTDVNTLLNEIRK
+35 GYFSDVNTLLNEIRK

-299 MSNGG
+299 MSNEG

-346 SSQKKEPFVPKKED
+346 SQQKKEPFVPKKED
-360 SAKGKKWLAMTDV
+360 STKGKKWLAMTDV

-402 VTVLSGLSGC
+402 VTVLSGLSG
-412 VDCDTEYFNG
+412 
-422 TEWKKISDYSY
+422 
-433 GDKVL
+433 
-438 QYNKDGSAELV
+438 
-449 YPTDYIKKQCDY
+449 
-461 LSLIKSKYGVNQC
+461 
-474 VSDEHRIV
+474 
-482 YQTSK
+482 
-487 KNLAIKTF
+487 
-495 AELKEQHAGSKHGFI
+495 
-510 GKFYTTFNYSG
+510 SG
-521 KGIPLSEFEIRL
+521 K
-533 MCAIICDGHFCNL
+533 
-546 YKDKSTCRINLKKE
+546 T
-560 RKKQRL
+560 
-566 EWILGK
+566 
-572 LNMPIDKHQWNPK
+572 
-585 DLGYNSY
+585 
-592 LVKAPRIEKEFSNFW
+592 
-607 YDCNKEQMAIIC
+607 
-619 DEILNWDGYITPK
+619 
-632 RKNFSSISKKTIDF
+632 
-646 IQFCFA
+646 
-652 CCGYRSTI
+652 
-660 SIDDRLGQKHYKN
+660 
-673 ICYSLTIT
+673 
-681 KRNMVS
+681 
-687 IFASNNPKKEFPIY
+687 
-701 KTKDGYKYCFSVP
+701 
-714 SGMLVLRREGRI
+714 
-726 NITGNSGKSSWIDC
+726 SWIDC

-764 QSWIDQIAAGKNY
+764 QSWIDQISAGKNY

-790 PKNISNQINKWL
+790 PKNIANQINKWL

-832 TQLVVLDN
+832 TQLIVLDN

-925 KDKVLPYLKYNSA
+925 KDKVLPYLKYNSV

>member
-65 ACYDREQHDRIVTK
+65 ACYDREQHDRIVAK

-346 SSQKKEPFVPKKED
+346 SQQKKEPFVPKKED

-373 QYVDMSKL
+373 QYVDMSKM
-381 VAIPTGYKELD
+381 ASIPTGYKELD
-392 KKIIGLLMGD
+392 KKIIGLLLGD
-402 VTVLSGLSGC
+402 VTVLSGGSG
-412 VDCDTEYFNG
+412 
-422 TEWKKISDYSY
+422 
-433 GDKVL
+433 
-438 QYNKDGSAELV
+438 A
-449 YPTDYIKKQCDY
+449 
-461 LSLIKSKYGVNQC
+461 
-474 VSDEHRIV
+474 
-482 YQTSK
+482 
-487 KNLAIKTF
+487 
-495 AELKEQHAGSKHGFI
+495 
-510 GKFYTTFNYSG
+510 
-521 KGIPLSEFEIRL
+521 
-533 MCAIICDGHFCNL
+533 
-546 YKDKSTCRINLKKE
+546 
-560 RKKQRL
+560 
-566 EWILGK
+566 
-572 LNMPIDKHQWNPK
+572 
-585 DLGYNSY
+585 
-592 LVKAPRIEKEFSNFW
+592 
-607 YDCNKEQMAIIC
+607 
-619 DEILNWDGYITPK
+619 
-632 RKNFSSISKKTIDF
+632 
-646 IQFCFA
+646 
-652 CCGYRSTI
+652 
-660 SIDDRLGQKHYKN
+660 
-673 ICYSLTIT
+673 
-681 KRNMVS
+681 
-687 IFASNNPKKEFPIY
+687 
-701 KTKDGYKYCFSVP
+701 
-714 SGMLVLRREGRI
+714 
-726 NITGNSGKSSWIDC
+726 GKSSWIDC
-740 VVLNAVQRGYKVGIW
+740 VALNAIQRGYKVGIW

-764 QSWIDQIAAGKNY
+764 QSWINQIAAGKNY
-777 VCKKEGY
+777 VCKREGF

-790 PKNISNQINKWL
+790 PKNISNQISNWL

-820 FADIKTLVENEG
+820 FADVKELVDKEG
-832 TQLVVLDN
+832 VQLIVLDN
-840 LMALQIDSYDGDKYT
+840 LMALQIDNYEGDKYT
-855 QQTRFINDLKE
+855 QQTKFINDLKE
-866 YAKAKNIHVILVC
+866 YAKAKNVHVLLVC
-879 HPRKEGGFL
+879 HPRKEGIFL

-902 ADSVIIIHRIGK
+902 ADSVFIIHRIGK

-925 KDKVLPYLKYNSA
+925 KDKVLPYLKYNSV

>member
-1 MNEITIRQW
+1 MTMNEITIRQW

-35 GYFTDVNTLLNEIRK
+35 GYFTDVDTLLNEIRK

-165 FLQVLDMLFSNPN
+165 FLQVLDMLFSNSN

-217 IPDEIKITPNEYFAK
+217 IPDEVKITPNEYFAK

-264 IAVRNIVRTSSFTK
+264 ISVRNIVRTSSFTK

-402 VTVLSGLSGC
+402 VTVLSGLSG
-412 VDCDTEYFNG
+412 
-422 TEWKKISDYSY
+422 
-433 GDKVL
+433 
-438 QYNKDGSAELV
+438 
-449 YPTDYIKKQCDY
+449 
-461 LSLIKSKYGVNQC
+461 
-474 VSDEHRIV
+474 
-482 YQTSK
+482 
-487 KNLAIKTF
+487 
-495 AELKEQHAGSKHGFI
+495 
-510 GKFYTTFNYSG
+510 SG
-521 KGIPLSEFEIRL
+521 K
-533 MCAIICDGHFCNL
+533 
-546 YKDKSTCRINLKKE
+546 T
-560 RKKQRL
+560 
-566 EWILGK
+566 
-572 LNMPIDKHQWNPK
+572 
-585 DLGYNSY
+585 
-592 LVKAPRIEKEFSNFW
+592 
-607 YDCNKEQMAIIC
+607 
-619 DEILNWDGYITPK
+619 
-632 RKNFSSISKKTIDF
+632 
-646 IQFCFA
+646 
-652 CCGYRSTI
+652 
-660 SIDDRLGQKHYKN
+660 
-673 ICYSLTIT
+673 
-681 KRNMVS
+681 
-687 IFASNNPKKEFPIY
+687 
-701 KTKDGYKYCFSVP
+701 
-714 SGMLVLRREGRI
+714 
-726 NITGNSGKSSWIDC
+726 SWIDC

-764 QSWIDQIAAGKNY
+764 QSWIDQISAGKNY

-790 PKNISNQINKWL
+790 PKNIANQINKWL

-832 TQLVVLDN
+832 TQLIVLDN

-925 KDKVLPYLKYNSA
+925 KDKVIPYLKYNSV

-955 MYYEVESRRLKNEI
+955 MYFEVESRRLKNEI

-1002 NMSNQLPFGSELQE
+1002 NMSNQLPFGNELQE

>member
-35 GYFTDVNTLLNEIRK
+35 GYFTDVDTLLNEIRK

-149 KIAMKNSNENT
+149 KIAMKNNNENT

-278 YILDECPFN
+278 YILEECPFN

-373 QYVDMSKL
+373 QYVDMSKM
-381 VAIPTGYKELD
+381 ASIPTGYKELD
-392 KKIIGLLMGD
+392 KKIIGLLLGD
-402 VTVLSGLSGC
+402 VTVLSGGSG
-412 VDCDTEYFNG
+412 
-422 TEWKKISDYSY
+422 
-433 GDKVL
+433 
-438 QYNKDGSAELV
+438 A
-449 YPTDYIKKQCDY
+449 
-461 LSLIKSKYGVNQC
+461 
-474 VSDEHRIV
+474 
-482 YQTSK
+482 
-487 KNLAIKTF
+487 
-495 AELKEQHAGSKHGFI
+495 
-510 GKFYTTFNYSG
+510 
-521 KGIPLSEFEIRL
+521 
-533 MCAIICDGHFCNL
+533 
-546 YKDKSTCRINLKKE
+546 
-560 RKKQRL
+560 
-566 EWILGK
+566 
-572 LNMPIDKHQWNPK
+572 
-585 DLGYNSY
+585 
-592 LVKAPRIEKEFSNFW
+592 
-607 YDCNKEQMAIIC
+607 
-619 DEILNWDGYITPK
+619 
-632 RKNFSSISKKTIDF
+632 
-646 IQFCFA
+646 
-652 CCGYRSTI
+652 
-660 SIDDRLGQKHYKN
+660 
-673 ICYSLTIT
+673 
-681 KRNMVS
+681 
-687 IFASNNPKKEFPIY
+687 
-701 KTKDGYKYCFSVP
+701 
-714 SGMLVLRREGRI
+714 
-726 NITGNSGKSSWIDC
+726 GKSSWIDC
-740 VVLNAVQRGYKVGIW
+740 VALNAIQRGYKVGIW

-764 QSWIDQIAAGKNY
+764 QSWINQIAAGKNY
-777 VCKKEGY
+777 VCKREGF

-790 PKNISNQINKWL
+790 PKNISNQISNWL

-820 FADIKTLVENEG
+820 FADVKELVDKEG
-832 TQLVVLDN
+832 VQLIVLDN
-840 LMALQIDSYDGDKYT
+840 LMALQIDNYEGDKYT
-855 QQTRFINDLKE
+855 QQTKFINDLKE
-866 YAKAKNIHVILVC
+866 YAKAKNVHVLLVC
-879 HPRKEGGFL
+879 HPRKEGIFL

-902 ADSVIIIHRIGK
+902 ADSVFIIHRIGK

-925 KDKVLPYLKYNSA
+925 KDKVIPYLKYNSV

>member
-107 NSTDEEKEMA
+107 NSTDEEKEMV

-346 SSQKKEPFVPKKED
+346 SQQKKEPFVPKKED

-373 QYVDMSKL
+373 QYVDMSKM
-381 VAIPTGYKELD
+381 ASIPTGYKELD
-392 KKIIGLLMGD
+392 KKIIGLLLGD
-402 VTVLSGLSGC
+402 VTVLSGGSG
-412 VDCDTEYFNG
+412 
-422 TEWKKISDYSY
+422 
-433 GDKVL
+433 
-438 QYNKDGSAELV
+438 A
-449 YPTDYIKKQCDY
+449 
-461 LSLIKSKYGVNQC
+461 
-474 VSDEHRIV
+474 
-482 YQTSK
+482 
-487 KNLAIKTF
+487 
-495 AELKEQHAGSKHGFI
+495 
-510 GKFYTTFNYSG
+510 
-521 KGIPLSEFEIRL
+521 
-533 MCAIICDGHFCNL
+533 
-546 YKDKSTCRINLKKE
+546 
-560 RKKQRL
+560 
-566 EWILGK
+566 
-572 LNMPIDKHQWNPK
+572 
-585 DLGYNSY
+585 
-592 LVKAPRIEKEFSNFW
+592 
-607 YDCNKEQMAIIC
+607 
-619 DEILNWDGYITPK
+619 
-632 RKNFSSISKKTIDF
+632 
-646 IQFCFA
+646 
-652 CCGYRSTI
+652 
-660 SIDDRLGQKHYKN
+660 
-673 ICYSLTIT
+673 
-681 KRNMVS
+681 
-687 IFASNNPKKEFPIY
+687 
-701 KTKDGYKYCFSVP
+701 
-714 SGMLVLRREGRI
+714 
-726 NITGNSGKSSWIDC
+726 GKSSWIDC
-740 VVLNAVQRGYKVGIW
+740 VALNAIQRGYKVGIW

-764 QSWIDQIAAGKNY
+764 QSWINQIAAGKNY
-777 VCKKEGY
+777 VCKREGF

-790 PKNISNQINKWL
+790 PKNISNQISNWL

-820 FADIKTLVENEG
+820 FADVKELVDKEG
-832 TQLVVLDN
+832 VQLIVLDN
-840 LMALQIDSYDGDKYT
+840 LMALQIDNYEGDKYT
-855 QQTRFINDLKE
+855 QQTKFINDLKE
-866 YAKAKNIHVILVC
+866 YAKAKNVHVLLVC
-879 HPRKEGGFL
+879 HPRKEGIFL

-902 ADSVIIIHRIGK
+902 ADSVFIIHRIGK

-925 KDKVLPYLKYNSA
+925 KDKVLPYLKYNSV

>member
-402 VTVLSGLSGC
+402 VTVLSGLSG
-412 VDCDTEYFNG
+412 
-422 TEWKKISDYSY
+422 
-433 GDKVL
+433 
-438 QYNKDGSAELV
+438 
-449 YPTDYIKKQCDY
+449 
-461 LSLIKSKYGVNQC
+461 
-474 VSDEHRIV
+474 
-482 YQTSK
+482 
-487 KNLAIKTF
+487 
-495 AELKEQHAGSKHGFI
+495 
-510 GKFYTTFNYSG
+510 SG
-521 KGIPLSEFEIRL
+521 K
-533 MCAIICDGHFCNL
+533 
-546 YKDKSTCRINLKKE
+546 T
-560 RKKQRL
+560 
-566 EWILGK
+566 
-572 LNMPIDKHQWNPK
+572 
-585 DLGYNSY
+585 
-592 LVKAPRIEKEFSNFW
+592 
-607 YDCNKEQMAIIC
+607 
-619 DEILNWDGYITPK
+619 
-632 RKNFSSISKKTIDF
+632 
-646 IQFCFA
+646 
-652 CCGYRSTI
+652 
-660 SIDDRLGQKHYKN
+660 
-673 ICYSLTIT
+673 
-681 KRNMVS
+681 
-687 IFASNNPKKEFPIY
+687 
-701 KTKDGYKYCFSVP
+701 
-714 SGMLVLRREGRI
+714 
-726 NITGNSGKSSWIDC
+726 SWIDC

-764 QSWIDQIAAGKNY
+764 QSWIDQISAGKNY

-790 PKNISNQINKWL
+790 PKNIANQINKWL

-925 KDKVLPYLKYNSA
+925 KDKVLPYLKYNSV

-943 NRSMG
+943 NRNMG

-1002 NMSNQLPFGSELQE
+1002 NMSNQLPFGNELQE

>member
-35 GYFTDVNTLLNEIRK
+35 GYFTDVDTLLNEIRK

-165 FLQVLDMLFSNPN
+165 FLQVLDMLFSNSN

-217 IPDEIKITPNEYFAK
+217 IPDEVKITPNEYFAK

-264 IAVRNIVRTSSFTK
+264 ISVRNIVRTSSFTK

-402 VTVLSGLSGC
+402 VTVLSGLSG
-412 VDCDTEYFNG
+412 
-422 TEWKKISDYSY
+422 
-433 GDKVL
+433 
-438 QYNKDGSAELV
+438 
-449 YPTDYIKKQCDY
+449 
-461 LSLIKSKYGVNQC
+461 
-474 VSDEHRIV
+474 
-482 YQTSK
+482 
-487 KNLAIKTF
+487 
-495 AELKEQHAGSKHGFI
+495 
-510 GKFYTTFNYSG
+510 SG
-521 KGIPLSEFEIRL
+521 K
-533 MCAIICDGHFCNL
+533 
-546 YKDKSTCRINLKKE
+546 T
-560 RKKQRL
+560 
-566 EWILGK
+566 
-572 LNMPIDKHQWNPK
+572 
-585 DLGYNSY
+585 
-592 LVKAPRIEKEFSNFW
+592 
-607 YDCNKEQMAIIC
+607 
-619 DEILNWDGYITPK
+619 
-632 RKNFSSISKKTIDF
+632 
-646 IQFCFA
+646 
-652 CCGYRSTI
+652 
-660 SIDDRLGQKHYKN
+660 
-673 ICYSLTIT
+673 
-681 KRNMVS
+681 
-687 IFASNNPKKEFPIY
+687 
-701 KTKDGYKYCFSVP
+701 
-714 SGMLVLRREGRI
+714 
-726 NITGNSGKSSWIDC
+726 SWIDC

-764 QSWIDQIAAGKNY
+764 QSWIDQISAGKNY

-790 PKNISNQINKWL
+790 PKNIANQINKWL

-925 KDKVLPYLKYNSA
+925 KDKVLPYLKYNSV

>member
-35 GYFTDVNTLLNEIRK
+35 GYFTDVDTLLNEIRK

-232 VAAMLPKPEQPS
+232 VAAVLPKPEQPS

-318 WKDFRLKFEPDAYD
+318 WKDFRLKFEPDAYG

-402 VTVLSGLSGC
+402 VTVLSGLSG
-412 VDCDTEYFNG
+412 
-422 TEWKKISDYSY
+422 
-433 GDKVL
+433 
-438 QYNKDGSAELV
+438 
-449 YPTDYIKKQCDY
+449 
-461 LSLIKSKYGVNQC
+461 
-474 VSDEHRIV
+474 
-482 YQTSK
+482 
-487 KNLAIKTF
+487 
-495 AELKEQHAGSKHGFI
+495 
-510 GKFYTTFNYSG
+510 SG
-521 KGIPLSEFEIRL
+521 K
-533 MCAIICDGHFCNL
+533 
-546 YKDKSTCRINLKKE
+546 T
-560 RKKQRL
+560 
-566 EWILGK
+566 
-572 LNMPIDKHQWNPK
+572 
-585 DLGYNSY
+585 
-592 LVKAPRIEKEFSNFW
+592 
-607 YDCNKEQMAIIC
+607 
-619 DEILNWDGYITPK
+619 
-632 RKNFSSISKKTIDF
+632 
-646 IQFCFA
+646 
-652 CCGYRSTI
+652 
-660 SIDDRLGQKHYKN
+660 
-673 ICYSLTIT
+673 
-681 KRNMVS
+681 
-687 IFASNNPKKEFPIY
+687 
-701 KTKDGYKYCFSVP
+701 
-714 SGMLVLRREGRI
+714 
-726 NITGNSGKSSWIDC
+726 SWIDC

-764 QSWIDQIAAGKNY
+764 QSWIDQISAGKNY

-784 ENYYYA
+784 ENYYYV
-790 PKNISNQINKWL
+790 PKNIANQINKWL

-807 LYNNNYGSKWQQL
+807 LYNNNYGSEWQQL

-925 KDKVLPYLKYNSA
+925 KDKVIPYLKYNSV

-969 SENIVYGWQEQPA
+969 SENIVYGWQEQPS

-987 PTPESDVSDL
+987 TIPTADVTDL

-1002 NMSNQLPFGSELQE
+1002 NMNNQLPFGSELQK

>member
-29 YKRTYS
+29 YKRTCS

-373 QYVDMSKL
+373 QYVDMSKM
-381 VAIPTGYKELD
+381 ASIPTGYKELD
-392 KKIIGLLMGD
+392 KKIIGLLLGD
-402 VTVLSGLSGC
+402 VTVLSGGSG
-412 VDCDTEYFNG
+412 
-422 TEWKKISDYSY
+422 
-433 GDKVL
+433 
-438 QYNKDGSAELV
+438 A
-449 YPTDYIKKQCDY
+449 
-461 LSLIKSKYGVNQC
+461 
-474 VSDEHRIV
+474 
-482 YQTSK
+482 
-487 KNLAIKTF
+487 
-495 AELKEQHAGSKHGFI
+495 
-510 GKFYTTFNYSG
+510 
-521 KGIPLSEFEIRL
+521 
-533 MCAIICDGHFCNL
+533 
-546 YKDKSTCRINLKKE
+546 
-560 RKKQRL
+560 
-566 EWILGK
+566 
-572 LNMPIDKHQWNPK
+572 
-585 DLGYNSY
+585 
-592 LVKAPRIEKEFSNFW
+592 
-607 YDCNKEQMAIIC
+607 
-619 DEILNWDGYITPK
+619 
-632 RKNFSSISKKTIDF
+632 
-646 IQFCFA
+646 
-652 CCGYRSTI
+652 
-660 SIDDRLGQKHYKN
+660 
-673 ICYSLTIT
+673 
-681 KRNMVS
+681 
-687 IFASNNPKKEFPIY
+687 
-701 KTKDGYKYCFSVP
+701 
-714 SGMLVLRREGRI
+714 
-726 NITGNSGKSSWIDC
+726 GKSSWIDC
-740 VVLNAVQRGYKVGIW
+740 VALNAIQRGYKVGIW

-764 QSWIDQIAAGKNY
+764 QSWINQIAAGKNY
-777 VCKKEGY
+777 VCKREGF

-790 PKNISNQINKWL
+790 PKNISNQISNWL

-820 FADIKTLVENEG
+820 FADVKELVDKEG
-832 TQLVVLDN
+832 VQLIVLDN
-840 LMALQIDSYDGDKYT
+840 LMALQIDNYEGDKYT
-855 QQTRFINDLKE
+855 QQTKFINDLKE
-866 YAKAKNIHVILVC
+866 YAKAKNVHVLLVC
-879 HPRKEGGFL
+879 HPRKEGIFL

-902 ADSVIIIHRIGK
+902 ADSVFIIHRIGK

-925 KDKVLPYLKYNSA
+925 KDKVLPYLKYNSV

-955 MYYEVESRRLKNEI
+955 MYFEVESRRLKNEI

-1002 NMSNQLPFGSELQE
+1002 NMSNQLPFGNELQE

>member
-79 PKSTTSDN
+79 PKSNTSDN

-278 YILDECPFN
+278 YILEECPFN

-373 QYVDMSKL
+373 QYVDMSKM
-381 VAIPTGYKELD
+381 ASIPTGYKELD
-392 KKIIGLLMGD
+392 KKIIGLLLGD
-402 VTVLSGLSGC
+402 VTVLSGGSG
-412 VDCDTEYFNG
+412 
-422 TEWKKISDYSY
+422 
-433 GDKVL
+433 
-438 QYNKDGSAELV
+438 A
-449 YPTDYIKKQCDY
+449 
-461 LSLIKSKYGVNQC
+461 
-474 VSDEHRIV
+474 
-482 YQTSK
+482 
-487 KNLAIKTF
+487 
-495 AELKEQHAGSKHGFI
+495 
-510 GKFYTTFNYSG
+510 
-521 KGIPLSEFEIRL
+521 
-533 MCAIICDGHFCNL
+533 
-546 YKDKSTCRINLKKE
+546 
-560 RKKQRL
+560 
-566 EWILGK
+566 
-572 LNMPIDKHQWNPK
+572 
-585 DLGYNSY
+585 
-592 LVKAPRIEKEFSNFW
+592 
-607 YDCNKEQMAIIC
+607 
-619 DEILNWDGYITPK
+619 
-632 RKNFSSISKKTIDF
+632 
-646 IQFCFA
+646 
-652 CCGYRSTI
+652 
-660 SIDDRLGQKHYKN
+660 
-673 ICYSLTIT
+673 
-681 KRNMVS
+681 
-687 IFASNNPKKEFPIY
+687 
-701 KTKDGYKYCFSVP
+701 
-714 SGMLVLRREGRI
+714 
-726 NITGNSGKSSWIDC
+726 GKSSWIDC
-740 VVLNAVQRGYKVGIW
+740 VALNAIQRGYKVGIW

-764 QSWIDQIAAGKNY
+764 QSWINQIAAGKNY
-777 VCKKEGY
+777 VCKREGF

-790 PKNISNQINKWL
+790 PKNISNQISNWL

-820 FADIKTLVENEG
+820 FADVKELVDKEG
-832 TQLVVLDN
+832 VQLIVLDN
-840 LMALQIDSYDGDKYT
+840 LMALQIDNYEGDKYT
-855 QQTRFINDLKE
+855 QQTKFINDLKE
-866 YAKAKNIHVILVC
+866 YAKAKNVHVLLVC
-879 HPRKEGGFL
+879 HPRKEGIFL

-902 ADSVIIIHRIGK
+902 ADSVFIIHRIGK

-925 KDKVLPYLKYNSA
+925 KDKVLPYLKYNSV

-987 PTPESDVSDL
+987 TTPESDVSDL

>member
-35 GYFTDVNTLLNEIRK
+35 GYFTDVDTLLNEIRK

-149 KIAMKNSNENT
+149 KIAMKNNNENT

-165 FLQVLDMLFSNPN
+165 FLQVLDMLFSNSN

-217 IPDEIKITPNEYFAK
+217 IPDEVKITPNEYFAK

-264 IAVRNIVRTSSFTK
+264 ISVRNIVRTSSFTK

-402 VTVLSGLSGC
+402 VTVLSGLSG
-412 VDCDTEYFNG
+412 
-422 TEWKKISDYSY
+422 
-433 GDKVL
+433 
-438 QYNKDGSAELV
+438 
-449 YPTDYIKKQCDY
+449 
-461 LSLIKSKYGVNQC
+461 
-474 VSDEHRIV
+474 
-482 YQTSK
+482 
-487 KNLAIKTF
+487 
-495 AELKEQHAGSKHGFI
+495 
-510 GKFYTTFNYSG
+510 SG
-521 KGIPLSEFEIRL
+521 K
-533 MCAIICDGHFCNL
+533 
-546 YKDKSTCRINLKKE
+546 T
-560 RKKQRL
+560 
-566 EWILGK
+566 
-572 LNMPIDKHQWNPK
+572 
-585 DLGYNSY
+585 
-592 LVKAPRIEKEFSNFW
+592 
-607 YDCNKEQMAIIC
+607 
-619 DEILNWDGYITPK
+619 
-632 RKNFSSISKKTIDF
+632 
-646 IQFCFA
+646 
-652 CCGYRSTI
+652 
-660 SIDDRLGQKHYKN
+660 
-673 ICYSLTIT
+673 
-681 KRNMVS
+681 
-687 IFASNNPKKEFPIY
+687 
-701 KTKDGYKYCFSVP
+701 
-714 SGMLVLRREGRI
+714 
-726 NITGNSGKSSWIDC
+726 SWIDC

-764 QSWIDQIAAGKNY
+764 QSWIDQISAGKNY

-790 PKNISNQINKWL
+790 PKNIANQINKWL

-832 TQLVVLDN
+832 TQLIVLDN

-925 KDKVLPYLKYNSA
+925 KDKVLPYLKYNSV

-969 SENIVYGWQEQPA
+969 SENIVYGWQEQPT

>member
-346 SSQKKEPFVPKKED
+346 SQQKKEPFVPKKED

-373 QYVDMSKL
+373 QYVDMSKM
-381 VAIPTGYKELD
+381 ASIPTGYKELD
-392 KKIIGLLMGD
+392 KKIIGLLLGD
-402 VTVLSGLSGC
+402 VTVLSGGSG
-412 VDCDTEYFNG
+412 
-422 TEWKKISDYSY
+422 
-433 GDKVL
+433 
-438 QYNKDGSAELV
+438 A
-449 YPTDYIKKQCDY
+449 
-461 LSLIKSKYGVNQC
+461 
-474 VSDEHRIV
+474 
-482 YQTSK
+482 
-487 KNLAIKTF
+487 
-495 AELKEQHAGSKHGFI
+495 
-510 GKFYTTFNYSG
+510 
-521 KGIPLSEFEIRL
+521 
-533 MCAIICDGHFCNL
+533 
-546 YKDKSTCRINLKKE
+546 
-560 RKKQRL
+560 
-566 EWILGK
+566 
-572 LNMPIDKHQWNPK
+572 
-585 DLGYNSY
+585 
-592 LVKAPRIEKEFSNFW
+592 
-607 YDCNKEQMAIIC
+607 
-619 DEILNWDGYITPK
+619 
-632 RKNFSSISKKTIDF
+632 
-646 IQFCFA
+646 
-652 CCGYRSTI
+652 
-660 SIDDRLGQKHYKN
+660 
-673 ICYSLTIT
+673 
-681 KRNMVS
+681 
-687 IFASNNPKKEFPIY
+687 
-701 KTKDGYKYCFSVP
+701 
-714 SGMLVLRREGRI
+714 
-726 NITGNSGKSSWIDC
+726 GKSSWIDC
-740 VVLNAVQRGYKVGIW
+740 VALNAIQRGYKVGIW

-764 QSWIDQIAAGKNY
+764 QSWINQIAAGKNY
-777 VCKKEGY
+777 VCKREGF

-790 PKNISNQINKWL
+790 PKNISNQISNWL

-820 FADIKTLVENEG
+820 FADVKELVDKEG
-832 TQLVVLDN
+832 VQLIVLDN
-840 LMALQIDSYDGDKYT
+840 LMALQIDNYEGDKYT
-855 QQTRFINDLKE
+855 QQTKFINDLKE
-866 YAKAKNIHVILVC
+866 YAKAKNVHVLLVC
-879 HPRKEGGFL
+879 HPRKEGIFL

-902 ADSVIIIHRIGK
+902 ADSVFIIHRIGK

-925 KDKVLPYLKYNSA
+925 KDKVIPYLKYNSV

-969 SENIVYGWQEQPA
+969 SENIVYGWQEQPT

-987 PTPESDVSDL
+987 PAPESDVSDL

-1002 NMSNQLPFGSELQE
+1002 NMSNQLPFGNELQE

>member
-178 VEIDCT
+178 VEIDCST
-184 THNASRVC
+184 FNSSRIC

-217 IPDEIKITPNEYFAK
+217 IPNDVKITPNEYFAK

-337 RHEHKMQYY
+337 RYEHKMQYY

-402 VTVLSGLSGC
+402 VTVLSGLSG
-412 VDCDTEYFNG
+412 
-422 TEWKKISDYSY
+422 
-433 GDKVL
+433 
-438 QYNKDGSAELV
+438 
-449 YPTDYIKKQCDY
+449 
-461 LSLIKSKYGVNQC
+461 
-474 VSDEHRIV
+474 
-482 YQTSK
+482 
-487 KNLAIKTF
+487 
-495 AELKEQHAGSKHGFI
+495 
-510 GKFYTTFNYSG
+510 SG
-521 KGIPLSEFEIRL
+521 K
-533 MCAIICDGHFCNL
+533 
-546 YKDKSTCRINLKKE
+546 T
-560 RKKQRL
+560 
-566 EWILGK
+566 
-572 LNMPIDKHQWNPK
+572 
-585 DLGYNSY
+585 
-592 LVKAPRIEKEFSNFW
+592 
-607 YDCNKEQMAIIC
+607 
-619 DEILNWDGYITPK
+619 
-632 RKNFSSISKKTIDF
+632 
-646 IQFCFA
+646 
-652 CCGYRSTI
+652 
-660 SIDDRLGQKHYKN
+660 
-673 ICYSLTIT
+673 
-681 KRNMVS
+681 
-687 IFASNNPKKEFPIY
+687 
-701 KTKDGYKYCFSVP
+701 
-714 SGMLVLRREGRI
+714 
-726 NITGNSGKSSWIDC
+726 SWIDC

-764 QSWIDQIAAGKNY
+764 QSWIDQISAGKNY

-790 PKNISNQINKWL
+790 PKNIANQINKWL

-832 TQLVVLDN
+832 TQLIVLDN

-925 KDKVLPYLKYNSA
+925 KDKVIPYLKYNSV

-1002 NMSNQLPFGSELQE
+1002 NMSNQLPFGNELQE

>member
-1 MNEITIRQW
+1 MTMNEITIRQW

-35 GYFTDVNTLLNEIRK
+35 GYFTDVDTLLNEIRK

-217 IPDEIKITPNEYFAK
+217 IPDEVKITPNEYFAK

-346 SSQKKEPFVPKKED
+346 SQQKKEPFVPKKED
-360 SAKGKKWLAMTDV
+360 STKGKKWLAMTDV
-373 QYVDMSKL
+373 QYVDMSKM
-381 VAIPTGYKELD
+381 ASIPTGYKELD
-392 KKIIGLLMGD
+392 KKIIGLLLGD
-402 VTVLSGLSGC
+402 VTVLSGGSG
-412 VDCDTEYFNG
+412 
-422 TEWKKISDYSY
+422 
-433 GDKVL
+433 
-438 QYNKDGSAELV
+438 A
-449 YPTDYIKKQCDY
+449 
-461 LSLIKSKYGVNQC
+461 
-474 VSDEHRIV
+474 
-482 YQTSK
+482 
-487 KNLAIKTF
+487 
-495 AELKEQHAGSKHGFI
+495 
-510 GKFYTTFNYSG
+510 
-521 KGIPLSEFEIRL
+521 
-533 MCAIICDGHFCNL
+533 
-546 YKDKSTCRINLKKE
+546 
-560 RKKQRL
+560 
-566 EWILGK
+566 
-572 LNMPIDKHQWNPK
+572 
-585 DLGYNSY
+585 
-592 LVKAPRIEKEFSNFW
+592 
-607 YDCNKEQMAIIC
+607 
-619 DEILNWDGYITPK
+619 
-632 RKNFSSISKKTIDF
+632 
-646 IQFCFA
+646 
-652 CCGYRSTI
+652 
-660 SIDDRLGQKHYKN
+660 
-673 ICYSLTIT
+673 
-681 KRNMVS
+681 
-687 IFASNNPKKEFPIY
+687 
-701 KTKDGYKYCFSVP
+701 
-714 SGMLVLRREGRI
+714 
-726 NITGNSGKSSWIDC
+726 GKSSWIDC
-740 VVLNAVQRGYKVGIW
+740 VALNAIQRGYKVGIW

-764 QSWIDQIAAGKNY
+764 QSWINQIAAGKNY
-777 VCKKEGY
+777 VCKREGF

-790 PKNISNQINKWL
+790 PKNISNQISNWL

-820 FADIKTLVENEG
+820 FADVKELVDKEG
-832 TQLVVLDN
+832 VQLIVLDN
-840 LMALQIDSYDGDKYT
+840 LMALQIDNYEGDKYT
-855 QQTRFINDLKE
+855 QQTKFINDLKE
-866 YAKAKNIHVILVC
+866 YAKAKNVHVLLVC
-879 HPRKEGGFL
+879 HPRKEGIFL

-902 ADSVIIIHRIGK
+902 ADSVFIIHRIGK

-925 KDKVLPYLKYNSA
+925 KDKVIPYLKYNSV

-955 MYYEVESRRLKNEI
+955 MYFEVESRRLKNEI
-969 SENIVYGWQEQPA
+969 SENIVYGWQEQLA

-987 PTPESDVSDL
+987 PAPESDVSDL

-1002 NMSNQLPFGSELQE
+1002 NMSNQLPFGNELQE

>member
-149 KIAMKNSNENT
+149 KIAMKNINENT

-346 SSQKKEPFVPKKED
+346 SQQKKEPFVPKKED

-373 QYVDMSKL
+373 QYVDMSKM
-381 VAIPTGYKELD
+381 ASIPTGYKELD
-392 KKIIGLLMGD
+392 KKIIGLLLGD
-402 VTVLSGLSGC
+402 VTVLSGGSG
-412 VDCDTEYFNG
+412 
-422 TEWKKISDYSY
+422 
-433 GDKVL
+433 
-438 QYNKDGSAELV
+438 A
-449 YPTDYIKKQCDY
+449 
-461 LSLIKSKYGVNQC
+461 
-474 VSDEHRIV
+474 
-482 YQTSK
+482 
-487 KNLAIKTF
+487 
-495 AELKEQHAGSKHGFI
+495 
-510 GKFYTTFNYSG
+510 
-521 KGIPLSEFEIRL
+521 
-533 MCAIICDGHFCNL
+533 
-546 YKDKSTCRINLKKE
+546 
-560 RKKQRL
+560 
-566 EWILGK
+566 
-572 LNMPIDKHQWNPK
+572 
-585 DLGYNSY
+585 
-592 LVKAPRIEKEFSNFW
+592 
-607 YDCNKEQMAIIC
+607 
-619 DEILNWDGYITPK
+619 
-632 RKNFSSISKKTIDF
+632 
-646 IQFCFA
+646 
-652 CCGYRSTI
+652 
-660 SIDDRLGQKHYKN
+660 
-673 ICYSLTIT
+673 
-681 KRNMVS
+681 
-687 IFASNNPKKEFPIY
+687 
-701 KTKDGYKYCFSVP
+701 
-714 SGMLVLRREGRI
+714 
-726 NITGNSGKSSWIDC
+726 GKSSWIDC
-740 VVLNAVQRGYKVGIW
+740 VALNAIQRGYKVGIW

-764 QSWIDQIAAGKNY
+764 QSWINQIAAGKNY
-777 VCKKEGY
+777 VCKREGF

-790 PKNISNQINKWL
+790 PKNISNQISNWL

-820 FADIKTLVENEG
+820 FADVKELVDKEG
-832 TQLVVLDN
+832 VQLIVLDN
-840 LMALQIDSYDGDKYT
+840 LMALQIDNYEGDKYT
-855 QQTRFINDLKE
+855 QQTKFINDLKE
-866 YAKAKNIHVILVC
+866 YAKAKNVHVLLVC
-879 HPRKEGGFL
+879 HPRKEGIFL

-902 ADSVIIIHRIGK
+902 ADSVFIIHRIGK

-925 KDKVLPYLKYNSA
+925 KDKVLPYLKYNSV

>member
-373 QYVDMSKL
+373 QYVDMSKM
-381 VAIPTGYKELD
+381 ASIPTGYKELD
-392 KKIIGLLMGD
+392 KKIIGLLLGD
-402 VTVLSGLSGC
+402 VTVLSGSSG
-412 VDCDTEYFNG
+412 
-422 TEWKKISDYSY
+422 
-433 GDKVL
+433 
-438 QYNKDGSAELV
+438 A
-449 YPTDYIKKQCDY
+449 
-461 LSLIKSKYGVNQC
+461 
-474 VSDEHRIV
+474 
-482 YQTSK
+482 
-487 KNLAIKTF
+487 
-495 AELKEQHAGSKHGFI
+495 
-510 GKFYTTFNYSG
+510 
-521 KGIPLSEFEIRL
+521 
-533 MCAIICDGHFCNL
+533 
-546 YKDKSTCRINLKKE
+546 
-560 RKKQRL
+560 
-566 EWILGK
+566 
-572 LNMPIDKHQWNPK
+572 
-585 DLGYNSY
+585 
-592 LVKAPRIEKEFSNFW
+592 
-607 YDCNKEQMAIIC
+607 
-619 DEILNWDGYITPK
+619 
-632 RKNFSSISKKTIDF
+632 
-646 IQFCFA
+646 
-652 CCGYRSTI
+652 
-660 SIDDRLGQKHYKN
+660 
-673 ICYSLTIT
+673 
-681 KRNMVS
+681 
-687 IFASNNPKKEFPIY
+687 
-701 KTKDGYKYCFSVP
+701 
-714 SGMLVLRREGRI
+714 
-726 NITGNSGKSSWIDC
+726 GKSSWIDC
-740 VVLNAVQRGYKVGIW
+740 VALNAIQRGYKVGIW

-764 QSWIDQIAAGKNY
+764 QSWINQIAAGKNY
-777 VCKKEGY
+777 VCKREGF

-790 PKNISNQINKWL
+790 PKNISNQISNWL

-820 FADIKTLVENEG
+820 FADVKELVDKEG
-832 TQLVVLDN
+832 VQLIVLDN
-840 LMALQIDSYDGDKYT
+840 LMALQIDNYEGDKYT
-855 QQTRFINDLKE
+855 QQTKFINDLKE
-866 YAKAKNIHVILVC
+866 YAKAKNVHVLLVC
-879 HPRKEGGFL
+879 HPRKEGIFL

-902 ADSVIIIHRIGK
+902 ADSVFIIHRIGK

-925 KDKVLPYLKYNSA
+925 KDKVLPYLKYNSV

-969 SENIVYGWQEQPA
+969 SENIVYGWQEQPT

>member
-318 WKDFRLKFEPDAYD
+318 WKDFRLKFEPDAYG

-346 SSQKKEPFVPKKED
+346 SQQKKEPFVPKKED
-360 SAKGKKWLAMTDV
+360 STKGKKWLAMTDV

-402 VTVLSGLSGC
+402 VTVLSGLSG
-412 VDCDTEYFNG
+412 
-422 TEWKKISDYSY
+422 
-433 GDKVL
+433 
-438 QYNKDGSAELV
+438 
-449 YPTDYIKKQCDY
+449 
-461 LSLIKSKYGVNQC
+461 
-474 VSDEHRIV
+474 
-482 YQTSK
+482 
-487 KNLAIKTF
+487 
-495 AELKEQHAGSKHGFI
+495 
-510 GKFYTTFNYSG
+510 SG
-521 KGIPLSEFEIRL
+521 K
-533 MCAIICDGHFCNL
+533 
-546 YKDKSTCRINLKKE
+546 T
-560 RKKQRL
+560 
-566 EWILGK
+566 
-572 LNMPIDKHQWNPK
+572 
-585 DLGYNSY
+585 
-592 LVKAPRIEKEFSNFW
+592 
-607 YDCNKEQMAIIC
+607 
-619 DEILNWDGYITPK
+619 
-632 RKNFSSISKKTIDF
+632 
-646 IQFCFA
+646 
-652 CCGYRSTI
+652 
-660 SIDDRLGQKHYKN
+660 
-673 ICYSLTIT
+673 
-681 KRNMVS
+681 
-687 IFASNNPKKEFPIY
+687 
-701 KTKDGYKYCFSVP
+701 
-714 SGMLVLRREGRI
+714 
-726 NITGNSGKSSWIDC
+726 SWIDC

-764 QSWIDQIAAGKNY
+764 QSWIDQISAGKNY

-790 PKNISNQINKWL
+790 PKNIANQINKWL

-832 TQLVVLDN
+832 TQLIVLDN

-925 KDKVLPYLKYNSA
+925 KDKVLPYLKYNSV

-955 MYYEVESRRLKNEI
+955 MYFEVESRRLKNEI

-1002 NMSNQLPFGSELQE
+1002 NMSNQLPFGNELQE

>member
-35 GYFTDVNTLLNEIRK
+35 GYFTDVDTLLNEIRK

-87 DIVGRDWILIDIDT
+87 DIFGRDWILIDIDT

-130 EGFEKPVVCDSGN
+130 EGFEKPVICDSGN

-149 KIAMKNSNENT
+149 KIAMKNNNENT

-264 IAVRNIVRTSSFTK
+264 ISVRNIVRTSSFTK

-346 SSQKKEPFVPKKED
+346 SQQKKEPFVPKKED
-360 SAKGKKWLAMTDV
+360 STKGKKWLAMTDV

-402 VTVLSGLSGC
+402 VTVLSGLSG
-412 VDCDTEYFNG
+412 
-422 TEWKKISDYSY
+422 
-433 GDKVL
+433 
-438 QYNKDGSAELV
+438 
-449 YPTDYIKKQCDY
+449 
-461 LSLIKSKYGVNQC
+461 
-474 VSDEHRIV
+474 
-482 YQTSK
+482 
-487 KNLAIKTF
+487 
-495 AELKEQHAGSKHGFI
+495 
-510 GKFYTTFNYSG
+510 SG
-521 KGIPLSEFEIRL
+521 K
-533 MCAIICDGHFCNL
+533 
-546 YKDKSTCRINLKKE
+546 T
-560 RKKQRL
+560 
-566 EWILGK
+566 
-572 LNMPIDKHQWNPK
+572 
-585 DLGYNSY
+585 
-592 LVKAPRIEKEFSNFW
+592 
-607 YDCNKEQMAIIC
+607 
-619 DEILNWDGYITPK
+619 
-632 RKNFSSISKKTIDF
+632 
-646 IQFCFA
+646 
-652 CCGYRSTI
+652 
-660 SIDDRLGQKHYKN
+660 
-673 ICYSLTIT
+673 
-681 KRNMVS
+681 
-687 IFASNNPKKEFPIY
+687 
-701 KTKDGYKYCFSVP
+701 
-714 SGMLVLRREGRI
+714 
-726 NITGNSGKSSWIDC
+726 SWIDC
-740 VVLNAVQRGYKVGIW
+740 VVLNAIQRGYKVGIW

-764 QSWIDQIAAGKNY
+764 QSWINQIAAGKNY

-784 ENYYYA
+784 ENYYYT
-790 PKNISNQINKWL
+790 PKNIANQINKWL

-925 KDKVLPYLKYNSA
+925 KDKVLPYLKYNSV

-987 PTPESDVSDL
+987 TTPESDVSDL

-1002 NMSNQLPFGSELQE
+1002 NMSNQLPFGNELQE

>member
-79 PKSTTSDN
+79 PKSTTCDN

-264 IAVRNIVRTSSFTK
+264 IAVKNIVRTSSFTK
-278 YILDECPFN
+278 YILEECPFN

-373 QYVDMSKL
+373 QYVDMSKM
-381 VAIPTGYKELD
+381 ASIPTGYKELD
-392 KKIIGLLMGD
+392 KKIIGLLLGD
-402 VTVLSGLSGC
+402 VTVLSGGSG
-412 VDCDTEYFNG
+412 
-422 TEWKKISDYSY
+422 
-433 GDKVL
+433 
-438 QYNKDGSAELV
+438 A
-449 YPTDYIKKQCDY
+449 
-461 LSLIKSKYGVNQC
+461 
-474 VSDEHRIV
+474 
-482 YQTSK
+482 
-487 KNLAIKTF
+487 
-495 AELKEQHAGSKHGFI
+495 
-510 GKFYTTFNYSG
+510 
-521 KGIPLSEFEIRL
+521 
-533 MCAIICDGHFCNL
+533 
-546 YKDKSTCRINLKKE
+546 
-560 RKKQRL
+560 
-566 EWILGK
+566 
-572 LNMPIDKHQWNPK
+572 
-585 DLGYNSY
+585 
-592 LVKAPRIEKEFSNFW
+592 
-607 YDCNKEQMAIIC
+607 
-619 DEILNWDGYITPK
+619 
-632 RKNFSSISKKTIDF
+632 
-646 IQFCFA
+646 
-652 CCGYRSTI
+652 
-660 SIDDRLGQKHYKN
+660 
-673 ICYSLTIT
+673 
-681 KRNMVS
+681 
-687 IFASNNPKKEFPIY
+687 
-701 KTKDGYKYCFSVP
+701 
-714 SGMLVLRREGRI
+714 
-726 NITGNSGKSSWIDC
+726 GKSSWIDC
-740 VVLNAVQRGYKVGIW
+740 VALNAIQRGYKVGIW

-764 QSWIDQIAAGKNY
+764 QSWINQIAAGKNY
-777 VCKKEGY
+777 VCKREGF

-790 PKNISNQINKWL
+790 PKNISNQISNWL

-820 FADIKTLVENEG
+820 FADVKELVDKEG
-832 TQLVVLDN
+832 VQLIVLDN
-840 LMALQIDSYDGDKYT
+840 LMALQIDNYEGDKYT
-855 QQTRFINDLKE
+855 QQTKFINDLKE
-866 YAKAKNIHVILVC
+866 YAKAKNVHVLLVC
-879 HPRKEGGFL
+879 HPRKEGIFL

-902 ADSVIIIHRIGK
+902 ADSVFIIHRIGK

-925 KDKVLPYLKYNSA
+925 KDKVIPYLKYNSV

-1002 NMSNQLPFGSELQE
+1002 NMSNQLPFGNELQE

>member
-65 ACYDREQHDRIVTK
+65 ACYDREQHDMIVTK

-346 SSQKKEPFVPKKED
+346 SQQKKEPFVPKKED

-373 QYVDMSKL
+373 QYVDMSKM
-381 VAIPTGYKELD
+381 ASIPTGYKELD
-392 KKIIGLLMGD
+392 KKIIGLLLGD
-402 VTVLSGLSGC
+402 VTVLSGGSG
-412 VDCDTEYFNG
+412 
-422 TEWKKISDYSY
+422 
-433 GDKVL
+433 
-438 QYNKDGSAELV
+438 A
-449 YPTDYIKKQCDY
+449 
-461 LSLIKSKYGVNQC
+461 
-474 VSDEHRIV
+474 
-482 YQTSK
+482 
-487 KNLAIKTF
+487 
-495 AELKEQHAGSKHGFI
+495 
-510 GKFYTTFNYSG
+510 
-521 KGIPLSEFEIRL
+521 
-533 MCAIICDGHFCNL
+533 
-546 YKDKSTCRINLKKE
+546 
-560 RKKQRL
+560 
-566 EWILGK
+566 
-572 LNMPIDKHQWNPK
+572 
-585 DLGYNSY
+585 
-592 LVKAPRIEKEFSNFW
+592 
-607 YDCNKEQMAIIC
+607 
-619 DEILNWDGYITPK
+619 
-632 RKNFSSISKKTIDF
+632 
-646 IQFCFA
+646 
-652 CCGYRSTI
+652 
-660 SIDDRLGQKHYKN
+660 
-673 ICYSLTIT
+673 
-681 KRNMVS
+681 
-687 IFASNNPKKEFPIY
+687 
-701 KTKDGYKYCFSVP
+701 
-714 SGMLVLRREGRI
+714 
-726 NITGNSGKSSWIDC
+726 GKSSWIDC
-740 VVLNAVQRGYKVGIW
+740 VALNAIQRGYKVGIW

-764 QSWIDQIAAGKNY
+764 QSWINQIAAGKNY
-777 VCKKEGY
+777 VCKREGF

-790 PKNISNQINKWL
+790 PKNISNQISNWL

-820 FADIKTLVENEG
+820 FADVKELVDKEG
-832 TQLVVLDN
+832 VQLIVLDN
-840 LMALQIDSYDGDKYT
+840 LMALQIDNYEGDKYT
-855 QQTRFINDLKE
+855 QQTKFINDLKE
-866 YAKAKNIHVILVC
+866 YAKAKNVHVLLVC
-879 HPRKEGGFL
+879 HPRKEGIFL

-902 ADSVIIIHRIGK
+902 ADSVFIIHRIGK

-925 KDKVLPYLKYNSA
+925 KDKVLPYLKYNSV

>member
-346 SSQKKEPFVPKKED
+346 SQQKKEPFVPKKED

-373 QYVDMSKL
+373 QYVDMSKM
-381 VAIPTGYKELD
+381 ASIPTGYKELD
-392 KKIIGLLMGD
+392 KKIIGLLLGD
-402 VTVLSGLSGC
+402 VTVLSGGSG
-412 VDCDTEYFNG
+412 
-422 TEWKKISDYSY
+422 
-433 GDKVL
+433 
-438 QYNKDGSAELV
+438 A
-449 YPTDYIKKQCDY
+449 
-461 LSLIKSKYGVNQC
+461 
-474 VSDEHRIV
+474 
-482 YQTSK
+482 
-487 KNLAIKTF
+487 
-495 AELKEQHAGSKHGFI
+495 
-510 GKFYTTFNYSG
+510 
-521 KGIPLSEFEIRL
+521 
-533 MCAIICDGHFCNL
+533 
-546 YKDKSTCRINLKKE
+546 
-560 RKKQRL
+560 
-566 EWILGK
+566 
-572 LNMPIDKHQWNPK
+572 
-585 DLGYNSY
+585 
-592 LVKAPRIEKEFSNFW
+592 
-607 YDCNKEQMAIIC
+607 
-619 DEILNWDGYITPK
+619 
-632 RKNFSSISKKTIDF
+632 
-646 IQFCFA
+646 
-652 CCGYRSTI
+652 
-660 SIDDRLGQKHYKN
+660 
-673 ICYSLTIT
+673 
-681 KRNMVS
+681 
-687 IFASNNPKKEFPIY
+687 
-701 KTKDGYKYCFSVP
+701 
-714 SGMLVLRREGRI
+714 
-726 NITGNSGKSSWIDC
+726 GKSSWIDC
-740 VVLNAVQRGYKVGIW
+740 VALNAIQRGYKVGIW

-764 QSWIDQIAAGKNY
+764 QSWINQIAAGKNY
-777 VCKKEGY
+777 VCKREGF

-790 PKNISNQINKWL
+790 PKEISNQISNWL

-820 FADIKTLVENEG
+820 FADVKELVDKEG
-832 TQLVVLDN
+832 VQLIVLDN
-840 LMALQIDSYDGDKYT
+840 LMALQIDNYEGDKYT
-855 QQTRFINDLKE
+855 QQTKFINDLKE
-866 YAKAKNIHVILVC
+866 YAKAKNVHVLLVC
-879 HPRKEGGFL
+879 HPRKEGIFL

-902 ADSVIIIHRIGK
+902 ADSVFIIHRIGK

-925 KDKVLPYLKYNSA
+925 KDKVLPYLKYNSV

>member
-278 YILDECPFN
+278 YILEECPFN

-373 QYVDMSKL
+373 QYVDMSKM
-381 VAIPTGYKELD
+381 ASIPTGYKELD
-392 KKIIGLLMGD
+392 KKIIGLLLGD
-402 VTVLSGLSGC
+402 VTVLSGGSG
-412 VDCDTEYFNG
+412 
-422 TEWKKISDYSY
+422 
-433 GDKVL
+433 
-438 QYNKDGSAELV
+438 A
-449 YPTDYIKKQCDY
+449 
-461 LSLIKSKYGVNQC
+461 
-474 VSDEHRIV
+474 
-482 YQTSK
+482 
-487 KNLAIKTF
+487 
-495 AELKEQHAGSKHGFI
+495 
-510 GKFYTTFNYSG
+510 
-521 KGIPLSEFEIRL
+521 
-533 MCAIICDGHFCNL
+533 
-546 YKDKSTCRINLKKE
+546 
-560 RKKQRL
+560 
-566 EWILGK
+566 
-572 LNMPIDKHQWNPK
+572 
-585 DLGYNSY
+585 
-592 LVKAPRIEKEFSNFW
+592 
-607 YDCNKEQMAIIC
+607 
-619 DEILNWDGYITPK
+619 
-632 RKNFSSISKKTIDF
+632 
-646 IQFCFA
+646 
-652 CCGYRSTI
+652 
-660 SIDDRLGQKHYKN
+660 
-673 ICYSLTIT
+673 
-681 KRNMVS
+681 
-687 IFASNNPKKEFPIY
+687 
-701 KTKDGYKYCFSVP
+701 
-714 SGMLVLRREGRI
+714 
-726 NITGNSGKSSWIDC
+726 GKSSWIDC
-740 VVLNAVQRGYKVGIW
+740 VALNAIQRGYKVGIW

-764 QSWIDQIAAGKNY
+764 QSWINQIAAGKNY
-777 VCKKEGY
+777 VCKREGF

-790 PKNISNQINKWL
+790 PKNISNQISNWL

-820 FADIKTLVENEG
+820 FADVKELVDKEG
-832 TQLVVLDN
+832 VQLIVLDN
-840 LMALQIDSYDGDKYT
+840 LMALQIDNYEGDKYT
-855 QQTRFINDLKE
+855 QQTKFINDLKE
-866 YAKAKNIHVILVC
+866 YAKAKNVHVLLVC
-879 HPRKEGGFL
+879 HPRKEGIFL

-902 ADSVIIIHRIGK
+902 ADSVFIIHRIGK

-925 KDKVLPYLKYNSA
+925 KDKVIPYLKYNSA

>member
-50 YDNCNIYFTLNAINP
+50 YDNCNIYFTLNAINL

-278 YILDECPFN
+278 YILEECPFN

-346 SSQKKEPFVPKKED
+346 SSQKKGPFVPKKED

-373 QYVDMSKL
+373 QYVDMSKM
-381 VAIPTGYKELD
+381 ASIPTGYKELD
-392 KKIIGLLMGD
+392 KKIIGLLLGD
-402 VTVLSGLSGC
+402 VTVLSGGSG
-412 VDCDTEYFNG
+412 
-422 TEWKKISDYSY
+422 
-433 GDKVL
+433 
-438 QYNKDGSAELV
+438 A
-449 YPTDYIKKQCDY
+449 
-461 LSLIKSKYGVNQC
+461 
-474 VSDEHRIV
+474 
-482 YQTSK
+482 
-487 KNLAIKTF
+487 
-495 AELKEQHAGSKHGFI
+495 
-510 GKFYTTFNYSG
+510 
-521 KGIPLSEFEIRL
+521 
-533 MCAIICDGHFCNL
+533 
-546 YKDKSTCRINLKKE
+546 
-560 RKKQRL
+560 
-566 EWILGK
+566 
-572 LNMPIDKHQWNPK
+572 
-585 DLGYNSY
+585 
-592 LVKAPRIEKEFSNFW
+592 
-607 YDCNKEQMAIIC
+607 
-619 DEILNWDGYITPK
+619 
-632 RKNFSSISKKTIDF
+632 
-646 IQFCFA
+646 
-652 CCGYRSTI
+652 
-660 SIDDRLGQKHYKN
+660 
-673 ICYSLTIT
+673 
-681 KRNMVS
+681 
-687 IFASNNPKKEFPIY
+687 
-701 KTKDGYKYCFSVP
+701 
-714 SGMLVLRREGRI
+714 
-726 NITGNSGKSSWIDC
+726 GKSSWIDC
-740 VVLNAVQRGYKVGIW
+740 VALNAIQRGYKVGIW

-764 QSWIDQIAAGKNY
+764 QSWINQIAAGKNY
-777 VCKKEGY
+777 VCKREGF

-790 PKNISNQINKWL
+790 PKNISNQISNWL

-820 FADIKTLVENEG
+820 FADVKELVDKEG
-832 TQLVVLDN
+832 VQLIVLDN
-840 LMALQIDSYDGDKYT
+840 LMALQIDNYEGDKYT
-855 QQTRFINDLKE
+855 QQTKFINDLKE
-866 YAKAKNIHVILVC
+866 YAKAKNVHVLLVC
-879 HPRKEGGFL
+879 HPRKEGIFL

-902 ADSVIIIHRIGK
+902 ADSVFIIHRIGK

-925 KDKVLPYLKYNSA
+925 KDKVIPYLKYNSV